1 MKKNSFTLL
10 LLLLLVSTSIY
21 SQIGFGTLEPE
32 PSSSVDITSKSKGFL
47 LPRMTEVQMNAIDS
61 PAEALMI
68 YCLDCPSKGFKY
80 FDGVNWTSLTADPA
94 PTVTVDTEQDG
105 FTGTF
110 VEGIELNDQTLSV
123 TVTNASFSS
132 AALSFDTSNI
142 SFTGGVTGITV
153 SAVSPTTATLA
164 QAGDLQKVTYTLEG
178 TPVGFG
184 TLTAE
189 LNIAGI
195 LTGSTTV
202 TVVSASDFV
211 LAQIGNEADDPD
223 STPSAVTTEQLAL
236 ITPALTNVVDDNEAA
251 YQAYIDN
258 NPTLFDSPATPAQVQ
273 AMVDLVNA
281 SQTVLVQIG
290 LEADDPDTVN
300 AVVTT
305 DQLGLILPSVTNIEA
320 NNETAYQA
328 YIDNNPSLFSSPAT
342 QAEVQAM
349 VDAVNASQEILAQ
362 IGLEADSPDSTP
374 SAVTTDELGQIIPT
388 VTGIVSNNQAAY
400 QAYIDSNPSLFDSPS
415 TQFDSPA
422 TQEQVQQM
430 VNQVNANQSLLA
442 NIGTDASNG
451 NNALTSA
458 VTAADLNALPTI
470 SGAVQANEARYLQF
484 IRENRP
490 GFSSPAT
497 TAEVQAMVDLANAV
511 APGAPTNVTATLGA
525 IEGTVF
531 DVNDLSPALWL
542 DAADASTITETG
554 GKVSQ
559 WDDKS
564 GNGHHATQVNASA
577 KFSTGTRTL
586 NGLNVLNG
594 DGNDLMS
601 GSIDYGT
608 SGEFSVF
615 MVAVI
620 DNINNVYDGI
630 FANSGS
636 NNWQFS
642 AGNTSQFNGSI
653 DELGKTSLNLTGGP
667 FPGPSIYNAEFD
679 NGVKTGWIDGTDR
692 GSISGGNN
700 ITGTQTYRLFSND
713 GGNNMPDGAI
723 AEYLIVNDVSVDTRQ
738 KIEGYLAHK
747 WGLTANLPQTHP
759 YKETAP
765 GKTGSA
771 DVTFTAPASDGGS
784 PITSYE
790 VTSSP
795 GGITGTLS
803 GASGG
808 TVNIKGLAIGTAYTF
823 TVTASNAVYTSE
835 SSVASSPAITPIT
848 ITDAPTIG
856 TATTLSDSEIS
867 VAFTPPSNGG
877 GSPITSYTVTSSPGG
892 YTATGSTSP
901 IVVSGLN
908 GGTGYTFTVTAT
920 NAAGTSDASGSSN
933 QATTDTR
940 ISDAPSIG
948 TATAGFE
955 QATIT
960 FTAPAHDG
968 GAAITSYVATS
979 SPGGIRGTVSGPGSG
994 EITVTGLTNGV
1005 DYTFTVTAVNE
1016 NGTSAPSSASNSVTP
1031 NVAVGDLLHGGV
1043 VYYVAPT
1050 PTDLDGD
1057 GKVDIGLIC
1066 AVEDQSAAIEWILGG
1081 ASQTTE
1087 NGNTLEAIGTGQ
1099 TNTTAMMN
1107 QAGYTGGAAKVAE
1120 DYSVTDNGVTYNDWF
1135 LPSLEELNEMYSQ
1148 KNSIEAAAGVTPF
1161 GANYWSSSEHNS
1173 SKAKSVDM
1181 SSGNDSNTNKNTQR
1195 NVRAIRTFSGR
1206 TGLSDPDSGFD

>member
-1 MKKNSFTLL
+1 MKKNILPIVFLFLFAFSA
-10 LLLLLVSTSIY
+10 S
-21 SQIGFGTLEPE
+21 SQVVIGTDTPA
-32 PSSSVDITSKSKGFL
+32 PSSIFHLESTDKGFL
-47 LPRMTEVQMNAIDS
+47 PPRMTEAQMNAIQS
-61 PAEALMI
+61 PVEGLII

-80 FDGVNWTSLTADPA
+80 FDGVSWTSLTADPA

-132 AALSFDTSNI
+132 AALSFDPSNI

-258 NPTLFDSPATPAQVQ
+258 NPTLFDSPATAVQVQ

-320 NNETAYQA
+320 NNETAYQD

-349 VDAVNASQEILAQ
+349 VDTVNASQEILAQ

-400 QAYIDSNPSLFDSPS
+400 QAYIDSNPSL
-415 TQFDSPA
+415 FDSPA

-484 IRENRP
+484 ISENRP

-525 IEGTVF
+525 IEGTAF

-564 GNGHHATQVNASA
+564 GNNNHLSQSNSSYQPQYNPTQLNGQGGVDFHQNKKLFSSDTPTIKYVITVIEAQSATWTGFHSMLDGRSGRIGGLRQSGQTGFHNEPLAKWEDGVINTDNIFNSIDNPHIIGYTPTSNAS
-577 KFSTGTRTL
+577 
-586 NGLNVLNG
+586 
-594 DGNDLMS
+594 
-601 GSIDYGT
+601 
-608 SGEFSVF
+608 
-615 MVAVI
+615 
-620 DNINNVYDGI
+620 
-630 FANSGS
+630 
-636 NNWQFS
+636 
-642 AGNTSQFNGSI
+642 
-653 DELGKTSLNLTGGP
+653 P
-667 FPGPSIYNAEFD
+667 
-679 NGVKTGWIDGTDR
+679 
-692 GSISGGNN
+692 ISGGLTVGSYDSTN
-700 ITGTQTYRLFSND
+700 S
-713 GGNNMPDGAI
+713 GGNATQYEII
-723 AEYLIVNDVSVDTRQ
+723 ALSSEPSQEDRQ
-738 KIEGYLAHK
+738 KLEGYLAHK
-747 WGLTANLPQTHP
+747 WGLTANLPQGHP
-759 YKETAP
+759 YKETVP
-765 GKTGSA
+765 GKTGQA

-848 ITDAPTIG
+848 TPDAPTIG

-940 ISDAPSIG
+940 ISDAPIIG

-1016 NGTSAPSSASNSVTP
+1016 NGTSAPSSASNPVIP
-1031 NVAVGDLLHGGV
+1031 NVAVGDLLQGGV

-1081 ASQTTE
+1081 LTQSTA
-1087 NGNTLEAIGTGQ
+1087 NGNTLEDIGTGQ

-1107 QAGYTGGAAKVAE
+1107 QAGYTGGAAQVAD

-1161 GANYWSSSEHNS
+1161 GANYWSSSEHDSNI
-1173 SKAKSVDM
+1173 AKSVNM
-1181 SSGNDSNTNKNTQR
+1181 SSGDDIDTNKNAQL
-1195 NVRAIRTFSGR
+1195 NVRAIRTFSGG
-1206 TGLSDPDSGFD
+1206 TGLSDPDTGFD

>member
-1 MKKNSFTLL
+1 MKKNILPIVFLFLFAFSA
-10 LLLLLVSTSIY
+10 S
-21 SQIGFGTLEPE
+21 SQVVIGTDTPA
-32 PSSSVDITSKSKGFL
+32 PSSIFHLESTDKGFL
-47 LPRMTEVQMNAIDS
+47 PPRMTEAQMNAIQN
-61 PAEALMI
+61 PVEALII

-80 FDGVNWTSLTADPA
+80 FDGVGWTSLTADPA

-110 VEGIELNDQTLSV
+110 VEGIEINDQTLSI

-132 AALSFDTSNI
+132 AALSFDPSNI
-142 SFTGGVTGITV
+142 TFTGGVSGITV
-153 SAVSPTTATLA
+153 SAVSPTTTTLA

-202 TVVSASDFV
+202 TVISASDFV

-258 NPTLFDSPATPAQVQ
+258 NPNLFDSPATAAQVQ

-281 SQTVLVQIG
+281 SQTVLAQIG
-290 LEADDPDTVN
+290 DEADDPDTVN

-320 NNETAYQA
+320 NNETAYQD

-374 SAVTTDELGQIIPT
+374 SVVTTDELGQIIPT

-400 QAYIDSNPSLFDSPS
+400 QAYIDSNPSLFDSP
-415 TQFDSPA
+415 A

-451 NNALTSA
+451 NNVLTGS
-458 VTAADLNALPTI
+458 VTAADLNALPNV

-511 APGAPTNVTATLGA
+511 APGAPTNVTATLGP
-525 IEGTVF
+525 IEGTAF

-542 DAADASTITETG
+542 DAADASTITESG

-564 GNGHHATQVNASA
+564 GNDNHLSQSNSGYQPQYNPTQLNGQGGVDFHQNKKLFSSDTPTIKYVITVIEAQSATWTGYHSMLDGRGGRIGGLRQINQTGFHNQPLAKWEDGVINTDNIFNSIDNPHIIGYTPTSNASPIRTGLTVGSYD
-577 KFSTGTRTL
+577 ST
-586 NGLNVLNG
+586 N
-594 DGNDLMS
+594 
-601 GSIDYGT
+601 
-608 SGEFSVF
+608 
-615 MVAVI
+615 
-620 DNINNVYDGI
+620 
-630 FANSGS
+630 
-636 NNWQFS
+636 
-642 AGNTSQFNGSI
+642 
-653 DELGKTSLNLTGGP
+653 
-667 FPGPSIYNAEFD
+667 
-679 NGVKTGWIDGTDR
+679 
-692 GSISGGNN
+692 SGGNA
-700 ITGTQTYRLFSND
+700 TQYEI
-713 GGNNMPDGAI
+713 I
-723 AEYLIVNDVSVDTRQ
+723 ALSSEPSQEERQ
-738 KIEGYLAHK
+738 KLEGYLAHK
-747 WGLTANLPQTHP
+747 WGLAANLPQDHP
-759 YKETAP
+759 YKATAP

-808 TVNIKGLAIGTAYTF
+808 TVNIKGLAIGTPYTF

-848 ITDAPTIG
+848 TPGAPTIG
-856 TATTLSDSEIS
+856 TATTLSDSAIS
-867 VAFTPPSNGG
+867 VAFTPPSDGG

-892 YTATGSTSP
+892 YTATGPASP

-940 ISDAPSIG
+940 ISDAPIIG

-968 GAAITSYVATS
+968 GAAITTYVATS

-1005 DYTFTVTAVNE
+1005 DYTFTVTAINE

-1031 NVAVGDLLHGGV
+1031 NVQVGDLLQGGV

-1066 AVEDQSAAIEWILGG
+1066 AVEDQSAAIDWILGG
-1081 ASQTTE
+1081 DTQSTA
-1087 NGNTLEAIGTGQ
+1087 NGNTSTAIGTGQ
-1099 TNTTAMMN
+1099 TNTNAMMN
-1107 QAGYTGGAAKVAE
+1107 QAGYTGGAAQVAE

-1161 GANYWSSSEHNS
+1161 GTDYWSSSEQNS

-1181 SSGNDSNTNKNTQR
+1181 SSGNDRNTNKSSQYR
-1195 NVRAIRTFSGR
+1195 VRAIRTFSGG
-1206 TGLSDPDSGFD
+1206 TGLSDPGTGFD

>member
-1 MKKNSFTLL
+1 MKNNILPIVFLFLFAFSA
-10 LLLLLVSTSIY
+10 S
-21 SQIGFGTLEPE
+21 SQVVIGTDTPA
-32 PSSSVDITSKSKGFL
+32 PSSIFHLESTDKGFL
-47 LPRMTEVQMNAIDS
+47 PPRMTEAQMNAIQS
-61 PAEALMI
+61 PVEGLII

-80 FDGVNWTSLTADPA
+80 FDGVSWTSLTADPA

-258 NPTLFDSPATPAQVQ
+258 NPTLFDSPATAVQVQ

-305 DQLGLILPSVTNIEA
+305 AQLGLILPSVTNIEA
-320 NNETAYQA
+320 NNETAYQD

-349 VDAVNASQEILAQ
+349 VDTVNASQEILAQ

-400 QAYIDSNPSLFDSPS
+400 QAYIDSNPSLFDSP
-415 TQFDSPA
+415 A

-470 SGAVQANEARYLQF
+470 SGAVQANETRYLQF
-484 IRENRP
+484 ISENRP

-497 TAEVQAMVDLANAV
+497 TAEVQAMIDLANAV

-564 GNGHHATQVNASA
+564 GNNNHLSQSNSSYQPQYNPTQLNGQGGVDFHQNKKLFSSDTPTIKYVITVIEAQSATWTGFHSMLDGRSGRIGGLRQSGQTGFHNEPLAKWEDGVINTDNIFNSIDNPHIIGYTPTSNASPIRTGLTVGSYD
-577 KFSTGTRTL
+577 ST
-586 NGLNVLNG
+586 N
-594 DGNDLMS
+594 
-601 GSIDYGT
+601 
-608 SGEFSVF
+608 
-615 MVAVI
+615 
-620 DNINNVYDGI
+620 
-630 FANSGS
+630 
-636 NNWQFS
+636 
-642 AGNTSQFNGSI
+642 
-653 DELGKTSLNLTGGP
+653 
-667 FPGPSIYNAEFD
+667 
-679 NGVKTGWIDGTDR
+679 
-692 GSISGGNN
+692 SGGNA
-700 ITGTQTYRLFSND
+700 TQYEI
-713 GGNNMPDGAI
+713 I
-723 AEYLIVNDVSVDTRQ
+723 ALSSEPSQEDRQ
-738 KIEGYLAHK
+738 KLEGYLAHK
-747 WGLTANLPQTHP
+747 WGLTANLPQGHP
-759 YKETAP
+759 YKETVP
-765 GKTGSA
+765 GKTGQA

-848 ITDAPTIG
+848 TPDAPTIG
-856 TATTLSDSEIS
+856 TATTLSDSAIS

-940 ISDAPSIG
+940 ISDAPIIG

-1031 NVAVGDLLHGGV
+1031 NVQVGDLLHGGV

-1087 NGNTLEAIGTGQ
+1087 NGNTSTDIGTGQ

-1107 QAGYTGGAAKVAE
+1107 QAGYTGGAAQVAD

-1161 GANYWSSSEHNS
+1161 GANYWSSSEYDSNI
-1173 SKAKSVDM
+1173 AKSVNM
-1181 SSGNDSNTNKNTQR
+1181 SSGDDIDTNKNAQL
-1195 NVRAIRTFSGR
+1195 NVRAIRTFSGG
-1206 TGLSDPDSGFD
+1206 TGLSDPDTGFD

>member
-1 MKKNSFTLL
+1 MKKNILPIVFLFLFAFSA
-10 LLLLLVSTSIY
+10 S
-21 SQIGFGTLEPE
+21 SQVVIGTDTPA
-32 PSSSVDITSKSKGFL
+32 PSSIFHLESTDKGFL
-47 LPRMTEVQMNAIDS
+47 PPRMTEAQMNAIQS
-61 PAEALMI
+61 PVEGLII

-80 FDGVNWTSLTADPA
+80 FDGVSWTSLTADPA

-110 VEGIELNDQTLSV
+110 VEGIELNDQTFSV

-132 AALSFDTSNI
+132 AALSFDPSNI

-153 SAVSPTTATLA
+153 SSVSPTTATLA

-202 TVVSASDFV
+202 TVISASDFV

-236 ITPALTNVVDDNEAA
+236 ITPALTDVVDDNEAA

-290 LEADDPDTVN
+290 DEADDPDTVN

-320 NNETAYQA
+320 NNETAYQD

-400 QAYIDSNPSLFDSPS
+400 QAYIDSNPSLFDSP
-415 TQFDSPA
+415 A

-451 NNALTSA
+451 NNALTGS

-525 IEGTVF
+525 IEGTAF

-542 DAADASTITETG
+542 DAADASTITESG

-564 GNGHHATQVNASA
+564 GNNNHLSQSNSSYQPQYNPTQLNGQGGVDFHQNKKLFSSDTPTIKYVITVIEAQSATWTGYHSMLDGRSGRIGGLRQINATGFHNQPLAKWEDGVIKTDNNFNSIDNPHIIGYTPTSNASPIRGGLTVGSYD
-577 KFSTGTRTL
+577 ST
-586 NGLNVLNG
+586 N
-594 DGNDLMS
+594 
-601 GSIDYGT
+601 
-608 SGEFSVF
+608 
-615 MVAVI
+615 
-620 DNINNVYDGI
+620 
-630 FANSGS
+630 
-636 NNWQFS
+636 
-642 AGNTSQFNGSI
+642 
-653 DELGKTSLNLTGGP
+653 
-667 FPGPSIYNAEFD
+667 
-679 NGVKTGWIDGTDR
+679 
-692 GSISGGNN
+692 SGGNA
-700 ITGTQTYRLFSND
+700 TQYEI
-713 GGNNMPDGAI
+713 I
-723 AEYLIVNDVSVDTRQ
+723 ALSSEPSQEERQ
-738 KIEGYLAHK
+738 KLEGYLAHK
-747 WGLTANLPQTHP
+747 WGLTANLPQGHP

-765 GKTGSA
+765 GKTGQA

-784 PITSYE
+784 PIISYE

-808 TVNIKGLAIGTAYTF
+808 TVNIKGLAIGTPYTF

-848 ITDAPTIG
+848 TPGAPTIG
-856 TATTLSDSEIS
+856 TATTLSDSAIS
-867 VAFTPPSNGG
+867 VAFTPPSDGG
-877 GSPITSYTVTSSPGG
+877 GSPITSYTVTSSPGS
-892 YTATGSTSP
+892 YTGIGTESP

-933 QATTDTR
+933 QATTNTR

-968 GAAITSYVATS
+968 GAAITTYVATS

-1005 DYTFTVTAVNE
+1005 DYTFTVTAINE

-1031 NVAVGDLLHGGV
+1031 NVQVGDLLQGGV
-1043 VYYVAPT
+1043 VYYIAPT

-1066 AVEDQSAAIEWILGG
+1066 ALENQSEGIEWILGG
-1081 ASQTTE
+1081 DSQTTE
-1087 NGNTLEAIGTGQ
+1087 NGNTSTAIGTGQ

-1107 QAGYTGGAAKVAE
+1107 QAGYTGGAAQAAD
-1120 DYSVTDNGVTYNDWF
+1120 DYSVTDNGVTYTDWF
-1135 LPSLEELNEMYSQ
+1135 LPSLDELNEMYIQ
-1148 KNSIEAAAGVTPF
+1148 KALIEAAAGVTPF

-1181 SSGNDSNTNKNTQR
+1181 SSGNDSNTNKFTQR
-1195 NVRAIRTFSGR
+1195 NVRAIRTFSGG
-1206 TGLSDPDSGFD
+1206 TGLYNPGTGFD

>member
-1 MKKNSFTLL
+1 MKKNILPIVFLFLFAFSA
-10 LLLLLVSTSIY
+10 S
-21 SQIGFGTLEPE
+21 SQVGIGTDTPA
-32 PSSSVDITSKSKGFL
+32 PSSIFHLESTDKGFL
-47 LPRMTEVQMNAIDS
+47 PPRMTEAQMNAIQN
-61 PAEALMI
+61 PVEALII

-80 FDGVNWTSLTADPA
+80 FDGVAWTSLTADPA

-110 VEGIELNDQTLSV
+110 VEGIEINDQTLSV

-132 AALSFDTSNI
+132 AALSFDPSNI
-142 SFTGGVTGITV
+142 TFTGGITGITV
-153 SAVSPTTATLA
+153 SAVSPTSVILA
-164 QAGDLQKVTYTLEG
+164 QAGDLQKVTYTLTG

-184 TLTAE
+184 TLTAD

-195 LTGSTTV
+195 LTGTTTV
-202 TVVSASDFV
+202 TVISASDFV

-223 STPSAVTTEQLAL
+223 TVNAVVTTDQLKL
-236 ITPALTNVVDDNEAA
+236 ITPALTNVVDDNQTA
-251 YQAYIDN
+251 YQDYIDN
-258 NPTLFDSPATPAQVQ
+258 NPTLFDSPATPVQVQ

-320 NNETAYQA
+320 NNQTAYQD
-328 YIDNNPSLFSSPAT
+328 YIDNNPSLFTSPAT
-342 QAEVQAM
+342 QPEVQAM

-362 IGLEADSPDSTP
+362 IGDEADSPDNVP
-374 SAVTTDELGQIIPT
+374 SVVTTDELGQIIPT

-400 QAYIDSNPSLFDSPS
+400 QNYIDSNPSLFDSP
-415 TQFDSPA
+415 A
-422 TQEQVQQM
+422 TQVQVQNM
-430 VNQVNANQSLLA
+430 INQVNANQSLLA

-451 NNALTSA
+451 NNTLTSA

-470 SGAVQANEARYLQF
+470 SGAVQSNEARYLQF

-525 IEGTVF
+525 IEGTAF

-542 DAADASTITETG
+542 DAADSSTIEENG

-564 GNGHHATQVNASA
+564 GNNNHLSQSNSSYQPQYNPTQLNGQGGVDFHQNKKLFSSDTPTIKYVITVIEAQSATWSGYHAILDARTVSKRIGGLMYNNTASWYTDARPAKIWEDGNELTNYNLTSIDSPHVNAFVVADGRGTGNYTGLTVGSYDSTNSGGSATQYEIIALS
-577 KFSTGTRTL
+577 S
-586 NGLNVLNG
+586 
-594 DGNDLMS
+594 
-601 GSIDYGT
+601 
-608 SGEFSVF
+608 E
-615 MVAVI
+615 
-620 DNINNVYDGI
+620 
-630 FANSGS
+630 
-636 NNWQFS
+636 
-642 AGNTSQFNGSI
+642 
-653 DELGKTSLNLTGGP
+653 
-667 FPGPSIYNAEFD
+667 PSPE
-679 NGVKTGWIDGTDR
+679 
-692 GSISGGNN
+692 
-700 ITGTQTYRLFSND
+700 
-713 GGNNMPDGAI
+713 
-723 AEYLIVNDVSVDTRQ
+723 ERQ
-738 KIEGYLAHK
+738 KLEGYLAHK
-747 WGLTANLPQTHP
+747 WGLTANLPEDHP

-765 GKTGSA
+765 GKTGQA

-808 TVNIKGLAIGTAYTF
+808 TVNIKGLAIGTPYTF
-823 TVTASNAVYTSE
+823 TVTATNAVYTSD

-848 ITDAPTIG
+848 TPGAPVIG
-856 TATTLSDSEIS
+856 TATTQSDSAIS
-867 VAFTPPSNGG
+867 VAFTPPSDGG

-892 YTATGSTSP
+892 YTATGSASP
-901 IVVSGLN
+901 LVVSGLN

-940 ISDAPSIG
+940 ISDAPIIG
-948 TATAGFE
+948 TATAGYE

-960 FTAPAHDG
+960 FSAPAHDG
-968 GAAITSYVATS
+968 GAAITTYVATS

-1031 NVAVGDLLHGGV
+1031 NVAVGDLLQGGV
-1043 VYYVAPT
+1043 VYYIAPT

-1066 AVEDQSAAIEWILGG
+1066 AVEDQSDEKKWINNVL
-1081 ASQTTE
+1081 QTTA

-1099 TNTTAMMN
+1099 SNTNAMMN
-1107 QAGYTGGAAKVAE
+1107 QAGYTGGAAQVAE
-1120 DYSVTDNGVTYNDWF
+1120 DYSVTANGVTYNDWF

-1161 GANYWSSSEHNS
+1161 GTDYWSSSEYNS
-1173 SKAKSVDM
+1173 NKAKSVNM
-1181 SSGNDSNTNKNTQR
+1181 SSGNDSNTNKSSR
-1195 NVRAIRTFSGR
+1195 YRVRAIRTFSGG
-1206 TGLSDPDSGFD
+1206 TGLSNPGSGFN

>member
-1 MKKNSFTLL
+1 MKKNILPIVFLFLFAFSA
-10 LLLLLVSTSIY
+10 S
-21 SQIGFGTLEPE
+21 SQVVIGTDTPA
-32 PSSSVDITSKSKGFL
+32 PSSIFHLESTDKGFL
-47 LPRMTEVQMNAIDS
+47 PPRMTEAQMNAIQS
-61 PAEALMI
+61 PVEGLII

-80 FDGVNWTSLTADPA
+80 FDGVSWTSLTADPA

-258 NPTLFDSPATPAQVQ
+258 NPTLFDSPATAVQVQ

-320 NNETAYQA
+320 NNETAYQD

-400 QAYIDSNPSLFDSPS
+400 QAYIDSNPSLFDSP
-415 TQFDSPA
+415 A

-484 IRENRP
+484 ISENRP

-564 GNGHHATQVNASA
+564 GNNNHLSQSNSSYQPQYNPTQLNGQGGVDFHQNKKLFSSDTPTIKYVITVIEAQSATWTGFHSMLDGRSGRIGGLRQSGQTGFHNEPLAKWEDGVINTDNIFNSIDNPHIIGYTPTSNASPIRTGLTVGSYD
-577 KFSTGTRTL
+577 ST
-586 NGLNVLNG
+586 N
-594 DGNDLMS
+594 
-601 GSIDYGT
+601 
-608 SGEFSVF
+608 
-615 MVAVI
+615 
-620 DNINNVYDGI
+620 
-630 FANSGS
+630 
-636 NNWQFS
+636 
-642 AGNTSQFNGSI
+642 
-653 DELGKTSLNLTGGP
+653 
-667 FPGPSIYNAEFD
+667 
-679 NGVKTGWIDGTDR
+679 
-692 GSISGGNN
+692 SGGNA
-700 ITGTQTYRLFSND
+700 TQYEI
-713 GGNNMPDGAI
+713 I
-723 AEYLIVNDVSVDTRQ
+723 ALSSEPSQEDRQ
-738 KIEGYLAHK
+738 KLEGYLAHK
-747 WGLTANLPQTHP
+747 WGLTANLPQGHP
-759 YKETAP
+759 YKETVP
-765 GKTGSA
+765 GKTGQA

-848 ITDAPTIG
+848 TPDAPTIG
-856 TATTLSDSEIS
+856 TATTLSDSAIS

-940 ISDAPSIG
+940 ISDAPIIG

-1016 NGTSAPSSASNSVTP
+1016 NGTSAPSSASNPVIP
-1031 NVAVGDLLHGGV
+1031 NVAVGDLLQGGV

-1087 NGNTLEAIGTGQ
+1087 NGNTSTDIGTGQ

-1107 QAGYTGGAAKVAE
+1107 QAGYTGGAAQVAD

-1161 GANYWSSSEHNS
+1161 GANYWSSSEYDSNI
-1173 SKAKSVDM
+1173 AKSVNM
-1181 SSGNDSNTNKNTQR
+1181 SSGDDIDTNKNAQL
-1195 NVRAIRTFSGR
+1195 NVRAIRTFSGG
-1206 TGLSDPDSGFD
+1206 TGLSDPDTGFD

>member
-1 MKKNSFTLL
+1 MKKNILPIVFLFLFAFSA
-10 LLLLLVSTSIY
+10 S
-21 SQIGFGTLEPE
+21 SQVVIGTDTPA
-32 PSSSVDITSKSKGFL
+32 PSSIFHLESTDKGFL
-47 LPRMTEVQMNAIDS
+47 PPRMTEAQMNAIQS
-61 PAEALMI
+61 PVEALII

-80 FDGVNWTSLTADPA
+80 FDGVSWTSLTSDPA

-110 VEGIELNDQTLSV
+110 VEGIELNDQNLSV

-132 AALSFDTSNI
+132 AALSFDPSNI

-153 SAVSPTTATLA
+153 SAVSPTDVTLA
-164 QAGDLQKVTYTLEG
+164 QAGDLQKVSYTLEG

-202 TVVSASDFV
+202 TVISASDFV

-258 NPTLFDSPATPAQVQ
+258 NPTLFDSPATAAQVQ

-320 NNETAYQA
+320 NNETAYQD
-328 YIDNNPSLFSSPAT
+328 YIDNNLSLFDSPAT
-342 QAEVQAM
+342 QSQVQAM

-400 QAYIDSNPSLFDSPS
+400 QAYIDSNPSLFDSP
-415 TQFDSPA
+415 A

-451 NNALTSA
+451 NNALTGS
-458 VTAADLNALPTI
+458 VTAADLNALPNV

-511 APGAPTNVTATLGA
+511 APGAPTNVTATLGP
-525 IEGTVF
+525 IEGTSF
-531 DVNDLSPALWL
+531 NVNDLSPALWL
-542 DAADASTITETG
+542 DAADASTITESG

-564 GNGHHATQVNASA
+564 GNNNHISQSNSSYQPQYNPTQLNGQGGVDFYLNKKLFSSDTPTIKYVITVIEARNPVWNGFHAILDARTGSTRIGGLMNNNAASWYTDAKPEKIWEDGNELTNYNLTSIDSPHVNAFVVKDGRGTGNYTGLTVGSYDNGNSGGSATQYEIIALS
-577 KFSTGTRTL
+577 S
-586 NGLNVLNG
+586 
-594 DGNDLMS
+594 
-601 GSIDYGT
+601 
-608 SGEFSVF
+608 EP
-615 MVAVI
+615 
-620 DNINNVYDGI
+620 
-630 FANSGS
+630 
-636 NNWQFS
+636 
-642 AGNTSQFNGSI
+642 SQE
-653 DELGKTSLNLTGGP
+653 D
-667 FPGPSIYNAEFD
+667 
-679 NGVKTGWIDGTDR
+679 
-692 GSISGGNN
+692 
-700 ITGTQTYRLFSND
+700 
-713 GGNNMPDGAI
+713 
-723 AEYLIVNDVSVDTRQ
+723 RQ
-738 KIEGYLAHK
+738 KLEGYLAHK
-747 WGLTANLPQTHP
+747 WGLTANLPQDHP

-765 GKTGSA
+765 GKTGQA
-771 DVTFTAPASDGGS
+771 NVTFTAPASDGGS

-808 TVNIKGLAIGTAYTF
+808 TVNIKGLAIGTPYTF

-835 SSVASSPAITPIT
+835 SSVASSPVTPIT
-848 ITDAPTIG
+848 TPGAPVIG
-856 TATTLSDSEIS
+856 TATTLSDSAIS
-867 VAFTPPSNGG
+867 VAFTPPSDGG

-892 YTATGSTSP
+892 YTATGSASP
-901 IVVSGLN
+901 LVVSGLN

-940 ISDAPSIG
+940 ISDAPIIG

-955 QATIT
+955 QAIIT

-968 GAAITSYVATS
+968 GAEITSYVATS

-1005 DYTFTVTAVNE
+1005 DYTFTVTAVNA

-1031 NVAVGDLLHGGV
+1031 NVQVGDLLQGGV

-1066 AVEDQSAAIEWILGG
+1066 AVEDQSAAKRWILGG
-1081 ASQTTE
+1081 DTQTTA
-1087 NGNTLEAIGTGQ
+1087 NGNTSTAIGTGQ

-1107 QAGYTGGAAKVAE
+1107 QAGYTGGAAQVAE

-1161 GANYWSSSEHNS
+1161 GTDYWSSSEYNS
-1173 SKAKSVDM
+1173 NKAKSVDM
-1181 SSGNDSNTNKNTQR
+1181 SSGNDSNSNKSSQYS
-1195 NVRAIRTFSGR
+1195 VRAIRTFSGG
-1206 TGLSDPDSGFD
+1206 TGLSDPDTGFD

>member
-1 MKKNSFTLL
+1 MKKNILPIVFLFLFAFSA
-10 LLLLLVSTSIY
+10 S
-21 SQIGFGTLEPE
+21 SQVGIGTDTPA
-32 PSSSVDITSKSKGFL
+32 SSSIFHLESTDKGFL
-47 LPRMTEVQMNAIDS
+47 PPRMTEAQMNAIQN
-61 PAEALMI
+61 PVEALII

-80 FDGVNWTSLTADPA
+80 FDGVAWTSLTADPA

-110 VEGIELNDQTLSV
+110 VEGIEINDQTLSI

-142 SFTGGVTGITV
+142 TFTGGVTGITV
-153 SAVSPTTATLA
+153 SAVSPTSVILA

-202 TVVSASDFV
+202 TVISASDFV
-211 LAQIGNEADDPD
+211 LAQIGNEADDQD

-258 NPTLFDSPATPAQVQ
+258 NPTLFDSPATPVQVQ

-320 NNETAYQA
+320 NNETAYQD

-362 IGLEADSPDSTP
+362 IGDEADSPDNVP

-400 QAYIDSNPSLFDSPS
+400 QNYIDSNPSLFDSP
-415 TQFDSPA
+415 A
-422 TQEQVQQM
+422 TQVQVQNM
-430 VNQVNANQSLLA
+430 INQVNANQSLLA

-451 NNALTSA
+451 NHLLTES
-458 VTAADLNALPTI
+458 VTAADLNALPNV
-470 SGAVQANEARYLQF
+470 SGAVQANIERYKDF
-484 IRENRP
+484 ISENRP

-525 IEGTVF
+525 IEGTAF

-542 DAADASTITETG
+542 DAADSSTIEDNG

-564 GNGHHATQVNASA
+564 GNNNHLSQSNSSYQPQYNPTQLNGQGGVDFHQSKKLFSSDTPTIKYVITVIEAQSATWTGYHAMLDGRGGRIGGLRQVNATGFHNQPLA
-577 KFSTGTRTL
+577 KWEDGVINTDNIFNSIDNPHIIGYTPTSLASPIRTGLTVG
-586 NGLNVLNG
+586 NYDSG
-594 DGNDLMS
+594 DG
-601 GSIDYGT
+601 
-608 SGEFSVF
+608 
-615 MVAVI
+615 
-620 DNINNVYDGI
+620 
-630 FANSGS
+630 
-636 NNWQFS
+636 
-642 AGNTSQFNGSI
+642 
-653 DELGKTSLNLTGGP
+653 
-667 FPGPSIYNAEFD
+667 
-679 NGVKTGWIDGTDR
+679 
-692 GSISGGNN
+692 GGNA
-700 ITGTQTYRLFSND
+700 TQYEI
-713 GGNNMPDGAI
+713 I
-723 AEYLIVNDVSVDTRQ
+723 ALSSEPSPEEREKL
-738 KIEGYLAHK
+738 EGYLAHK
-747 WGLTANLPQTHP
+747 WGLTANLPEDHP
-759 YKETAP
+759 YKATAP

-771 DVTFTAPASDGGS
+771 VVSFTAPASDGGS

-808 TVNIKGLAIGTAYTF
+808 DVNIKGLAIGTPYTF
-823 TVTASNAVYTSE
+823 TVTATNAVYTSE

-848 ITDAPTIG
+848 TPGAPVIG
-856 TATTLSDSEIS
+856 TATTLSDSAIS
-867 VAFTPPSNGG
+867 VAFTPPSDGG

-892 YTATGSTSP
+892 YTATGTESP

-933 QATTDTR
+933 QATTYTR
-940 ISDAPSIG
+940 ISDAPIIG

-994 EITVTGLTNGV
+994 EITVTGLTNGE
-1005 DYTFTVTAVNE
+1005 DYTFTVTAINE

-1031 NVAVGDLLHGGV
+1031 NVAVGDLLQGGV
-1043 VYYVAPT
+1043 VYYIAPT

-1066 AVEDQSAAIEWILGG
+1066 SLESQSEGIEWILGG
-1081 ASQTTE
+1081 DTQTTE
-1087 NGNTLEAIGTGQ
+1087 NGNTLTAIGTGQ
-1099 TNTTAMMN
+1099 TNTNAMMN
-1107 QAGYTGGAAKVAE
+1107 QAGYTGGAAQAA
-1120 DYSVTDNGVTYNDWF
+1120 DNYSVTDNGVTYNDWF
-1135 LPSLEELNEMYSQ
+1135 LPSKDELNEMFIQ
-1148 KNSIEAAAGVTPF
+1148 KALIEAAAGSAF
-1161 GANYWSSSEHNS
+1161 GGNYWSSSESNDIRAYIHNLING
-1173 SKAKSVDM
+1173 A
-1181 SSGNDSNTNKNTQR
+1181 DSNAKKHNEVPR
-1195 NVRAIRTFSGR
+1195 VRAIRTFSGS
-1206 TGLSDPDSGFD
+1206 TGLSNPGSGFN

>member
-1 MKKNSFTLL
+1 MKKNILPIVFLFLFAFSA
-10 LLLLLVSTSIY
+10 S
-21 SQIGFGTLEPE
+21 SQVVIGTDTPA
-32 PSSSVDITSKSKGFL
+32 PSSIFHLESTDKGFL
-47 LPRMTEVQMNAIDS
+47 PPRMTEAQMNAIQN
-61 PAEALMI
+61 PVEALII

-80 FDGVNWTSLTADPA
+80 FDGVAWTSLTADPA

-110 VEGIELNDQTLSV
+110 VEGIEINDQTLSV

-132 AALSFDTSNI
+132 AALSFDPSNI
-142 SFTGGVTGITV
+142 TFTGGVTGITV
-153 SAVSPTTATLA
+153 SAVSPTDVTLA

-202 TVVSASDFV
+202 TVISASDFV

-320 NNETAYQA
+320 NNETAYQD
-328 YIDNNPSLFSSPAT
+328 YIDNNPSLFDSPAT

-374 SAVTTDELGQIIPT
+374 SVVTTDELGQIIPT

-400 QAYIDSNPSLFDSPS
+400 QAYIDSNPSL
-415 TQFDSPA
+415 FDSPA

-451 NNALTSA
+451 NNALTGS
-458 VTAADLNALPTI
+458 VTAADLNALPNV

-525 IEGTVF
+525 IEGTAF

-564 GNGHHATQVNASA
+564 GNNNHISQSNSSYQPQYNPTQLNGQGGVDFYLNKKLFSSDTPTIKYVITVIEARNPVWNGFHAILDARTVSTRIGGLMSNNTANWYTDARPAKIWEDGNELTNYNLTSIDSPHVNAFVVADGRGTGNYTGLTVGSYDNGNSGGSATQYEIIALS
-577 KFSTGTRTL
+577 S
-586 NGLNVLNG
+586 
-594 DGNDLMS
+594 
-601 GSIDYGT
+601 
-608 SGEFSVF
+608 EP
-615 MVAVI
+615 
-620 DNINNVYDGI
+620 
-630 FANSGS
+630 
-636 NNWQFS
+636 
-642 AGNTSQFNGSI
+642 SQ
-653 DELGKTSLNLTGGP
+653 E
-667 FPGPSIYNAEFD
+667 E
-679 NGVKTGWIDGTDR
+679 
-692 GSISGGNN
+692 
-700 ITGTQTYRLFSND
+700 
-713 GGNNMPDGAI
+713 
-723 AEYLIVNDVSVDTRQ
+723 RQ
-738 KIEGYLAHK
+738 KLEGYLAHK
-747 WGLTANLPQTHP
+747 WGLTANLPQDHP
-759 YKETAP
+759 YKATAP
-765 GKTGSA
+765 GKTGQA

-808 TVNIKGLAIGTAYTF
+808 TVNIKGLAIGTPYTF

-835 SSVASSPAITPIT
+835 SSVASSPVTPIT
-848 ITDAPTIG
+848 TPGAPVIG
-856 TATTLSDSEIS
+856 TATTLSDSAIS
-867 VAFTPPSNGG
+867 VAFTPPSDGG

-892 YTATGSTSP
+892 YTGIGTESP

-940 ISDAPSIG
+940 ISDAPIIG

-1031 NVAVGDLLHGGV
+1031 NVQVGDLLQGGV

-1066 AVEDQSAAIEWILGG
+1066 AVEDQSDGKKWILGG
-1081 ASQTTE
+1081 LTQSTA

-1099 TNTTAMMN
+1099 SNTTAMMN
-1107 QAGYTGGAAKVAE
+1107 QPGYTGGAAQAAE

-1161 GANYWSSSEHNS
+1161 GTDYWSSSEHNS
-1173 SKAKSVDM
+1173 SRAKSVDM
-1181 SSGNDSNTNKNTQR
+1181 SSGNDSNTNKSSQYR
-1195 NVRAIRTFSGR
+1195 VRAIRTFSGG
-1206 TGLSDPDSGFD
+1206 TGLSDPDTGFD

>member
-1 MKKNSFTLL
+1 MKKNIL
-10 LLLLLVSTSIY
+10 SIVFLFLCAFSAS
-21 SQIGFGTLEPE
+21 SQVGIGTDTPAQ
-32 PSSSVDITSKSKGFL
+32 SSALDITSTEKGFL
-47 LPRMTEVQMNAIDS
+47 IPRMTEVEMNAIDS
-61 PAEALMI
+61 PAQALMI

-94 PTVTVDTEQDG
+94 PTVTVDTELDG
-105 FTGTF
+105 FTGAI
-110 VEGIELNDQTLSV
+110 VEGIALDDQTLSI
-123 TVTNASFSS
+123 TVTNASFSA
-132 AALSFDTSNI
+132 AALSFDPSNI
-142 SFTGGVTGITV
+142 TFTGGISGIEV
-153 SAVSPTTATLA
+153 SAVSPTTVDLP
-164 QAGDLQKVTYTLEG
+164 QAGDLQKVTYTLTG

-202 TVVSASDFV
+202 TVISASDFV

-251 YQAYIDN
+251 YQDYIDN
-258 NPTLFDSPATPAQVQ
+258 NPTLFDSPATPVQVQ

-281 SQTVLVQIG
+281 SQTVLVKIG

-300 AVVTT
+300 AEVTT
-305 DQLGLILPSVTNIEA
+305 EQLALITPALTNVVDD
-320 NNETAYQA
+320 NETAYQD
-328 YIDNNPSLFSSPAT
+328 YIDNNPTLFDSPAT
-342 QAEVQAM
+342 PAEVQAM
-349 VDAVNASQEILAQ
+349 VDAVNASQEILAK

-374 SAVTTDELGQIIPT
+374 SEVTTDELGQIIPT
-388 VTGIVSNNQAAY
+388 VTGIVSNNQTAY
-400 QAYIDSNPSLFDSPS
+400 QAYIDSNPSL
-415 TQFDSPA
+415 FDSPA

-451 NNALTSA
+451 NNALTGS

-470 SGAVQANEARYLQF
+470 SGAVQDKIGRYKDF
-484 IRENRP
+484 ISENRP

-497 TAEVQAMVDLANAV
+497 TAEVQAMIDLANAV
-511 APGAPTNVTATLGA
+511 PPGAPTNVTATLGA
-525 IEGTVF
+525 IEGTAF
-531 DVNDLSPALWL
+531 DVNDLSPVLWL
-542 DAADASTITETG
+542 DAADASTIEGDG

-564 GNGHHATQVNASA
+564 GNNNHLSQSNSSHQPQYNPTQ
-577 KFSTGTRTL
+577 L
-586 NGLNVLNG
+586 NGQGGVDFYLN
-594 DGNDLMS
+594 
-601 GSIDYGT
+601 
-608 SGEFSVF
+608 
-615 MVAVI
+615 
-620 DNINNVYDGI
+620 
-630 FANSGS
+630 
-636 NNWQFS
+636 
-642 AGNTSQFNGSI
+642 
-653 DELGKTSLNLTGGP
+653 K
-667 FPGPSIYNAEFD
+667 
-679 NGVKTGWIDGTDR
+679 
-692 GSISGGNN
+692 
-700 ITGTQTYRLFSND
+700 RLFSSDTPTIKYVITVIEARNPVWNGFHAILD
-713 GGNNMPDGAI
+713 ARNYNGRMGGMMGNNSASWYTDKAPSKIWEDGNELTNYNLTSIDSPHVNAFVVTDGRGTGNYGGLTVGNFDNATSGGSATQYEII
-723 AEYLIVNDVSVDTRQ
+723 ALSSEPSPEDRQ
-738 KIEGYLAHK
+738 KLEGYLAHK

-759 YKETAP
+759 YKATTP

-771 DVTFTAPASDGGS
+771 DVSFTAPASDGGS

-823 TVTASNAVYTSE
+823 TVTASNAVYTSA
-835 SSVASSPAITPIT
+835 SSVASFPAITPIT

-940 ISDAPSIG
+940 ISDAPIIG

-960 FTAPAHDG
+960 FSAPQHDG
-968 GAAITSYVATS
+968 GAAITTYMATS

-994 EITVTGLTNGV
+994 EITVTGLTNGE
-1005 DYTFTVTAVNE
+1005 DYTFTVTAINE
-1016 NGTSAPSSASNSVTP
+1016 NGTSAPSSASNEVTP
-1031 NVAVGDLLHGGV
+1031 NVQVGDLLQGGV

-1066 AVEDQSAAIEWILGG
+1066 AVEDQSTAIEWILGG
-1081 ASQTTE
+1081 ASQTNA
-1087 NGNTLEAIGTGQ
+1087 NGNTLEAIGKGQ

-1107 QAGYTGGAAKVAE
+1107 QAGYTGGAAQVAE

-1161 GANYWSSSEHNS
+1161 GTHYWSSSEHNS

-1181 SSGNDSNTNKNTQR
+1181 SSGSDSNTNKNTPYR
-1195 NVRAIRTFSGR
+1195 VRAIRTFSGG
-1206 TGLSDPDSGFD
+1206 TGLSNPGTGFD

>member
-1 MKKNSFTLL
+1 MKKNILPIVFLFLFAFSA
-10 LLLLLVSTSIY
+10 S
-21 SQIGFGTLEPE
+21 SQVVIGTDTPA
-32 PSSSVDITSKSKGFL
+32 PSSIFHLESTDKGFL
-47 LPRMTEVQMNAIDS
+47 PPRMTEAQMNAIQN
-61 PAEALMI
+61 PVEALII

-132 AALSFDTSNI
+132 AALSFDPSNI

-258 NPTLFDSPATPAQVQ
+258 NPTLFDSPATAVQVQ

-305 DQLGLILPSVTNIEA
+305 AQLGLILPSVTNIEA
-320 NNETAYQA
+320 NNETAYQD

-349 VDAVNASQEILAQ
+349 VDTVNASQEILAQ

-400 QAYIDSNPSLFDSPS
+400 QAYIDSNPSL
-415 TQFDSPA
+415 FDSPA

-525 IEGTVF
+525 IEGTAF

-542 DAADASTITETG
+542 DAADASTITESG

-564 GNGHHATQVNASA
+564 GNNNHISQSNSGYQPQYNPTQ
-577 KFSTGTRTL
+577 L
-586 NGLNVLNG
+586 NGQGGVDFYLN
-594 DGNDLMS
+594 
-601 GSIDYGT
+601 
-608 SGEFSVF
+608 
-615 MVAVI
+615 
-620 DNINNVYDGI
+620 
-630 FANSGS
+630 
-636 NNWQFS
+636 
-642 AGNTSQFNGSI
+642 
-653 DELGKTSLNLTGGP
+653 K
-667 FPGPSIYNAEFD
+667 
-679 NGVKTGWIDGTDR
+679 
-692 GSISGGNN
+692 
-700 ITGTQTYRLFSND
+700 RLFSSDTPTIKYVITVIEARNPVWNGFHAILDARNAGGRMGGLMTNNTANWYTDATPAKIWED
-713 GGNNMPDGAI
+713 GNELTNYNLTSIDSPHVNAFVVADGRGTGNYGGITVGNYDNTNSGGSATQYEII
-723 AEYLIVNDVSVDTRQ
+723 ALSSEPSQEDRQ
-738 KIEGYLAHK
+738 KLEGYLAHK
-747 WGLTANLPQTHP
+747 WGLTANLPQGHP
-759 YKETAP
+759 YKETVP
-765 GKTGSA
+765 GKTGQA

-848 ITDAPTIG
+848 TPDAPTIG

-1016 NGTSAPSSASNSVTP
+1016 NGTSAPSSASNPVIP
-1031 NVAVGDLLHGGV
+1031 NVAVGDLLQGGV

-1066 AVEDQSAAIEWILGG
+1066 AVEDQSAAIDWILGG
-1081 ASQTTE
+1081 LTQSTA

-1107 QAGYTGGAAKVAE
+1107 QAGYTGGAAQVAD

-1161 GANYWSSSEHNS
+1161 GANYWSSSEYDRNI
-1173 SKAKSVDM
+1173 AKSVNM
-1181 SSGNDSNTNKNTQR
+1181 SSGDDIDTNKNAQL
-1195 NVRAIRTFSGR
+1195 NVRAIRTFSGG
-1206 TGLSDPDSGFD
+1206 TGLSDPDTGFD

>member
-80 FDGVNWTSLTADPA
+80 FNGVNWTSLTADPA

-142 SFTGGVTGITV
+142 TFTGGITGITV
-153 SAVSPTTATLA
+153 SAVSPTTVTLA
-164 QAGDLQKVTYTLEG
+164 QAGDLQKVTYTLTG

-184 TLTAE
+184 TLTAD

-195 LTGSTTV
+195 LTGTTTV
-202 TVVSASDFV
+202 TVISASDFV

-223 STPSAVTTEQLAL
+223 TVNAVVTTDQLKL
-236 ITPALTNVVDDNEAA
+236 ITPELTNVVDDNQTA
-251 YQAYIDN
+251 YQDYIDN
-258 NPTLFDSPATPAQVQ
+258 NPTLFDSPATPVQVQ

-320 NNETAYQA
+320 NNQTAYQD
-328 YIDNNPSLFSSPAT
+328 YIDNNPSLFTSPAT
-342 QAEVQAM
+342 QPEVQAM
-349 VDAVNASQEILAQ
+349 VDAVNASQDILAQ
-362 IGLEADSPDSTP
+362 IGLEADSPDNVP

-388 VTGIVSNNQAAY
+388 VTGIVSNNQTAY
-400 QAYIDSNPSLFDSPS
+400 QNYIDSNPSLFDSP
-415 TQFDSPA
+415 A
-422 TQEQVQQM
+422 TQVQVQNM
-430 VNQVNANQSLLA
+430 INQVNANQSLLA

-470 SGAVQANEARYLQF
+470 SGAVQSNEARYLQF

-525 IEGTVF
+525 IEGAGF

-542 DAADASTITETG
+542 DASDSSTIEENG

-559 WDDKS
+559 WVDKS
-564 GNGHHATQVNASA
+564 GNNNHLSQSNSSYQPQYNPTQLNGQGGVDFYLNKKLFSSDTPTIKYVITVIEARNPVWNGYHAILDAGNGNYRIGGLMQHNTARWHGNQTPAKIWEDGNELTSPYPILTSIDSPHVNAFVVA
-577 KFSTGTRTL
+577 DNRGTG
-586 NGLNVLNG
+586 NYGGLTV
-594 DGNDLMS
+594 
-601 GSIDYGT
+601 GSY
-608 SGEFSVF
+608 
-615 MVAVI
+615 
-620 DNINNVYDGI
+620 
-630 FANSGS
+630 
-636 NNWQFS
+636 
-642 AGNTSQFNGSI
+642 
-653 DELGKTSLNLTGGP
+653 
-667 FPGPSIYNAEFD
+667 
-679 NGVKTGWIDGTDR
+679 
-692 GSISGGNN
+692 
-700 ITGTQTYRLFSND
+700 D
-713 GGNNMPDGAI
+713 GGNSGGSATQYEII
-723 AEYLIVNDVSVDTRQ
+723 ALSSEPSQEERQ
-738 KIEGYLAHK
+738 KLEGYLAHK
-747 WGLTANLPQTHP
+747 WGLTANLPEGHP
-759 YKETAP
+759 YKVTAP

-808 TVNIKGLAIGTAYTF
+808 TVNIKGLAIGTPYTF

-848 ITDAPTIG
+848 TPDAPIIG
-856 TATTLSDSEIS
+856 TATTLSDSAIS

-901 IVVSGLN
+901 LVVSGLN

-1031 NVAVGDLLHGGV
+1031 NVAVGDLLQGGV
-1043 VYYVAPT
+1043 VYYIAPT

-1066 AVEDQSAAIEWILGG
+1066 AVENQSDGIAWILGG

-1107 QAGYTGGAAKVAE
+1107 QAGYTGGAAQAAD
-1120 DYSVTDNGVTYNDWF
+1120 DYSVTDNGVTYTDWF
-1135 LPSLEELNEMYSQ
+1135 LPSKDELNEMYLQ
-1148 KNSIEAAAGVTPF
+1148 KALIEAAAGSAF
-1161 GANYWSSSEHNS
+1161 GGNYWSSSERNDDQTYIHNLING
-1173 SKAKSVDM
+1173 A
-1181 SSGNDSNTNKNTQR
+1181 DSRATKNNEVPR
-1195 NVRAIRTFSGR
+1195 VRAIRTFSGG
-1206 TGLSDPDSGFD
+1206 TGLSDPGSGFD

>member
-32 PSSSVDITSKSKGFL
+32 PSSIVDITSKSKGFL

-80 FDGVNWTSLTADPA
+80 FNGVNWTSLTADPA

-123 TVTNASFSS
+123 TVTNASFSA

-142 SFTGGVTGITV
+142 TFTGGITGITV
-153 SAVSPTTATLA
+153 SAVSPTTVTLA
-164 QAGDLQKVTYTLEG
+164 QAGDLQKVTYTLTG

-184 TLTAE
+184 TLTAD

-195 LTGSTTV
+195 LTGTTTV
-202 TVVSASDFV
+202 TVISASDFV

-223 STPSAVTTEQLAL
+223 TVNAVVTTDQLKL
-236 ITPALTNVVDDNEAA
+236 ITPELTNVVDDNQTA
-251 YQAYIDN
+251 YQDYIDN
-258 NPTLFDSPATPAQVQ
+258 NPTLFDSPATPVQVQ

-320 NNETAYQA
+320 NNQTAYQD
-328 YIDNNPSLFSSPAT
+328 YIDNNPSLFTSPAT
-342 QAEVQAM
+342 QPEVQAM
-349 VDAVNASQEILAQ
+349 VDAVNASQDILAQ
-362 IGLEADSPDSTP
+362 IGLEADSPDNVP

-388 VTGIVSNNQAAY
+388 VTGIVSNNQTAY
-400 QAYIDSNPSLFDSPS
+400 QNYIDSNPSLFDSP
-415 TQFDSPA
+415 A
-422 TQEQVQQM
+422 TQVQVQNM
-430 VNQVNANQSLLA
+430 INQVNANQSLLA

-470 SGAVQANEARYLQF
+470 SGAVQSNEARYLQF

-525 IEGTVF
+525 IEGTAF

-559 WDDKS
+559 WNDKS
-564 GNGHHATQVNASA
+564 GNNNHLSQSNSSYQPQYNPTQ
-577 KFSTGTRTL
+577 L
-586 NGLNVLNG
+586 NGQGGVDFHQNKKLFSSDTPTIKYVITVIEAQSATWTGYHSML
-594 DGNDLMS
+594 DGRGARIGGLRQNNATGFHNQPLAKWED
-601 GSIDYGT
+601 GVIKTDNNFNSIDNPHIIGYTPTLSASPIRTGLT
-608 SGEFSVF
+608 VGS
-615 MVAVI
+615 
-620 DNINNVYDGI
+620 YDST
-630 FANSGS
+630 N
-636 NNWQFS
+636 
-642 AGNTSQFNGSI
+642 
-653 DELGKTSLNLTGGP
+653 
-667 FPGPSIYNAEFD
+667 
-679 NGVKTGWIDGTDR
+679 
-692 GSISGGNN
+692 SGGNA
-700 ITGTQTYRLFSND
+700 TQYEI
-713 GGNNMPDGAI
+713 I
-723 AEYLIVNDVSVDTRQ
+723 ALSSEPSPEERQ
-738 KIEGYLAHK
+738 KLEGYLAHK
-747 WGLTANLPQTHP
+747 WGLTANLPEGHP
-759 YKETAP
+759 YKATAP

-808 TVNIKGLAIGTAYTF
+808 TVNIKGLAIGTPYTF

-848 ITDAPTIG
+848 TPDAPTIG

-1031 NVAVGDLLHGGV
+1031 NVAVGDLLQGGV
-1043 VYYVAPT
+1043 VYYIAPT

-1066 AVEDQSAAIEWILGG
+1066 ALENQSEGIEWILGG
-1081 ASQTTE
+1081 DSQTTE

-1107 QAGYTGGAAKVAE
+1107 QAGYTGGAAQAAD
-1120 DYSVTDNGVTYNDWF
+1120 DYSVTDNGVTYTDWF
-1135 LPSLEELNEMYSQ
+1135 LPSKDELNEMYLQ
-1148 KNSIEAAAGVTPF
+1148 KALIEAAAGSAF
-1161 GANYWSSSEHNS
+1161 GGNYWSSSEHNDD
-1173 SKAKSVDM
+1173 KTYIHNLINGA
-1181 SSGNDSNTNKNTQR
+1181 DSRTTKNNEVPR
-1195 NVRAIRTFSGR
+1195 VRAIRTFSGG
-1206 TGLSDPDSGFD
+1206 TGLSDPDTGFD

>member
-1 MKKNSFTLL
+1 
-10 LLLLLVSTSIY
+10 
-21 SQIGFGTLEPE
+21 
-32 PSSSVDITSKSKGFL
+32 
-47 LPRMTEVQMNAIDS
+47 
-61 PAEALMI
+61 
-68 YCLDCPSKGFKY
+68 
-80 FDGVNWTSLTADPA
+80 
-94 PTVTVDTEQDG
+94 
-105 FTGTF
+105 
-110 VEGIELNDQTLSV
+110 
-123 TVTNASFSS
+123 VTNASFSS
-132 AALSFDTSNI
+132 AALSFDPSNI
-142 SFTGGVTGITV
+142 TFTGGVTGITV
-153 SAVSPTTATLA
+153 SAVSPTDVTLA

-202 TVVSASDFV
+202 TVISASDFV

-258 NPTLFDSPATPAQVQ
+258 NPTLFDSPATPVQVQ

-320 NNETAYQA
+320 NNETAYQD
-328 YIDNNPSLFSSPAT
+328 YIDNNPGLFSSPAT

-374 SAVTTDELGQIIPT
+374 SVVTTDELGQIIPT

-400 QAYIDSNPSLFDSPS
+400 QAYIDSNPSLFDSP
-415 TQFDSPA
+415 A
-422 TQEQVQQM
+422 TQVQVQNM
-430 VNQVNANQSLLA
+430 INQVNANQSLLA

-451 NNALTSA
+451 NHLLTES
-458 VTAADLNALPTI
+458 VTAADLNALPNV
-470 SGAVQANEARYLQF
+470 SGAVQANIERYKDF
-484 IRENRP
+484 ISENRP

-511 APGAPTNVTATLGA
+511 APGAPTNVTATLGP
-525 IEGTVF
+525 IEGTAF

-542 DAADASTITETG
+542 DAADASTITESG

-564 GNGHHATQVNASA
+564 GNNNHLSQSNSSYQPQYNPTQLNGQGGVDFHQSKKLFSSDTPTIKYVITVIEAQSATWTGYHAMLDGRGGRIGGLRQINATGFHNQPLAKWEDGVINTDNIFNSIDNPHIIGYTPTSNASPIRTGLTVGSYD
-577 KFSTGTRTL
+577 ST
-586 NGLNVLNG
+586 N
-594 DGNDLMS
+594 
-601 GSIDYGT
+601 
-608 SGEFSVF
+608 
-615 MVAVI
+615 
-620 DNINNVYDGI
+620 
-630 FANSGS
+630 
-636 NNWQFS
+636 
-642 AGNTSQFNGSI
+642 
-653 DELGKTSLNLTGGP
+653 
-667 FPGPSIYNAEFD
+667 
-679 NGVKTGWIDGTDR
+679 
-692 GSISGGNN
+692 SGGNA
-700 ITGTQTYRLFSND
+700 TQYEI
-713 GGNNMPDGAI
+713 I
-723 AEYLIVNDVSVDTRQ
+723 ALSSEPSQEERQ
-738 KIEGYLAHK
+738 KLEGYLAHK
-747 WGLTANLPQTHP
+747 WGLTANLPQDHP
-759 YKETAP
+759 YKATTP

-808 TVNIKGLAIGTAYTF
+808 TVNIKGLAIGTPYTF

-835 SSVASSPAITPIT
+835 SSVASSPAVTPIT
-848 ITDAPTIG
+848 TPGAPTIG

-867 VAFTPPSNGG
+867 VAFTPPSDGG

-892 YTATGSTSP
+892 YTATGTESP

-940 ISDAPSIG
+940 ISDAPIIG

-1005 DYTFTVTAVNE
+1005 DYTFTVTAINE

-1031 NVAVGDLLHGGV
+1031 NVQVGDLLQGGV

-1057 GKVDIGLIC
+1057 GRVDIGLIC
-1066 AVEDQSAAIEWILGG
+1066 AVEDQSAAIDWILGG
-1081 ASQTTE
+1081 DTQSTA
-1087 NGNTLEAIGTGQ
+1087 NGNTSTAIGTGQ
-1099 TNTTAMMN
+1099 TNTNAMMN
-1107 QAGYTGGAAKVAE
+1107 QAGYTGGAAQVAE

-1135 LPSLEELNEMYSQ
+1135 LPSLEELNEMHSQ

-1161 GANYWSSSEHNS
+1161 GTDYWSSSEQNS

-1181 SSGNDSNTNKNTQR
+1181 SSGNDSNTNKSSQYR
-1195 NVRAIRTFSGR
+1195 VRAIRTFSGG
-1206 TGLSDPDSGFD
+1206 TGLSDPDTGFD

>member
-1 MKKNSFTLL
+1 MKKNILPIVFLFLFAFSA
-10 LLLLLVSTSIY
+10 S
-21 SQIGFGTLEPE
+21 SQVGIGTDTPA
-32 PSSSVDITSKSKGFL
+32 SSSIFHLESTDKGFL
-47 LPRMTEVQMNAIDS
+47 PPRMTEAQMNAIQN
-61 PAEALMI
+61 PVEALII

-80 FDGVNWTSLTADPA
+80 FDGVAWTSLTADPA

-110 VEGIELNDQTLSV
+110 VEGIEINDQTLSI

-142 SFTGGVTGITV
+142 TFTGGVTGITV
-153 SAVSPTTATLA
+153 SAVSPTSVILA

-202 TVVSASDFV
+202 TVISASDFV
-211 LAQIGNEADDPD
+211 LAQIGNEADDQD

-258 NPTLFDSPATPAQVQ
+258 NPTLFDSPATPVQVQ
-273 AMVDLVNA
+273 DMVDLVNA
-281 SQTVLVQIG
+281 SQTVLAQIG
-290 LEADDPDTVN
+290 DEADDSDTVN

-320 NNETAYQA
+320 NNETAYQD

-349 VDAVNASQEILAQ
+349 VDAVNVSLEILAQ
-362 IGLEADSPDSTP
+362 IGDEADSPDDTP

-388 VTGIVSNNQAAY
+388 VTDIDSNNQAAY
-400 QAYIDSNPSLFDSPS
+400 QAYIDSNPSLFDSP
-415 TQFDSPA
+415 A
-422 TQEQVQQM
+422 TQVQVQNM
-430 VNQVNANQSLLA
+430 INQVNANQSLLA

-451 NNALTSA
+451 NHLLTES
-458 VTAADLNALPTI
+458 VTAADLNALPNV
-470 SGAVQANEARYLQF
+470 SGAVQANIERYKDF
-484 IRENRP
+484 ISENRP

-525 IEGTVF
+525 IEGTAF

-542 DAADASTITETG
+542 DAADSSTIEDNG

-564 GNGHHATQVNASA
+564 GNNNHLSQSNSSYQPQYNPTQLNGQGGVDFHQSKKLFSSDTPTIKYVITVIEAQSATWTGYHAMLDGRGGRIGGLRQINATGFHNQPLAKWEDGVINTDNIFNSIDNPHIIGYTPTSLASPIRTGLTVGNYDSGDGGGNATQYEIIALS
-577 KFSTGTRTL
+577 S
-586 NGLNVLNG
+586 
-594 DGNDLMS
+594 
-601 GSIDYGT
+601 
-608 SGEFSVF
+608 E
-615 MVAVI
+615 
-620 DNINNVYDGI
+620 
-630 FANSGS
+630 
-636 NNWQFS
+636 
-642 AGNTSQFNGSI
+642 
-653 DELGKTSLNLTGGP
+653 
-667 FPGPSIYNAEFD
+667 PSPEERE
-679 NGVKTGWIDGTDR
+679 K
-692 GSISGGNN
+692 
-700 ITGTQTYRLFSND
+700 L
-713 GGNNMPDGAI
+713 
-723 AEYLIVNDVSVDTRQ
+723 
-738 KIEGYLAHK
+738 EGYLAHK
-747 WGLTANLPQTHP
+747 WGLTANLPEDHP
-759 YKETAP
+759 YKATAP

-771 DVTFTAPASDGGS
+771 VVSFTAPASDGGS

-808 TVNIKGLAIGTAYTF
+808 TVNIKGLAIGTPYTF
-823 TVTASNAVYTSE
+823 TVTATNAVYTSD

-848 ITDAPTIG
+848 TPGAPTIG
-856 TATTLSDSEIS
+856 TATTLSDSAIS
-867 VAFTPPSNGG
+867 VAFTPPSDGG

-892 YTATGSTSP
+892 YTATGTESP

-994 EITVTGLTNGV
+994 EITVTGLTNGE
-1005 DYTFTVTAVNE
+1005 DYTFTVTAINE

-1031 NVAVGDLLHGGV
+1031 NVAVGDLLQGGV
-1043 VYYVAPT
+1043 VYYIAPT

-1066 AVEDQSAAIEWILGG
+1066 SLESQSEGIEWILGG
-1081 ASQTTE
+1081 DTQTTE
-1087 NGNTLEAIGTGQ
+1087 NGNTLTAIGTGQ
-1099 TNTTAMMN
+1099 TNTNAMMN
-1107 QAGYTGGAAKVAE
+1107 QAGYTGGAAQAA
-1120 DYSVTDNGVTYNDWF
+1120 DNYSVTDNGVTYNDWF
-1135 LPSLEELNEMYSQ
+1135 LPSKDELNEMFIQ
-1148 KNSIEAAAGVTPF
+1148 KALIEAAAGSAF
-1161 GANYWSSSEHNS
+1161 GGNYWSSSESNDIRAYIHNLING
-1173 SKAKSVDM
+1173 A
-1181 SSGNDSNTNKNTQR
+1181 DSNAKKHNEVPR
-1195 NVRAIRTFSGR
+1195 VRAIRTFSGS
-1206 TGLSDPDSGFD
+1206 TGLSNPGSGFN

>member
-1 MKKNSFTLL
+1 MKNNILPIVFLFLFAFSA
-10 LLLLLVSTSIY
+10 S
-21 SQIGFGTLEPE
+21 SQVVIGTDTPA
-32 PSSSVDITSKSKGFL
+32 PSSIFHLESTDKGFL
-47 LPRMTEVQMNAIDS
+47 PPRMTEAQMNAIQS
-61 PAEALMI
+61 PVEGLII

-80 FDGVNWTSLTADPA
+80 FDGVSWTSLTADPA

-132 AALSFDTSNI
+132 AALSFDPSNI

-258 NPTLFDSPATPAQVQ
+258 NPTLFDSPATAVQVQ

-305 DQLGLILPSVTNIEA
+305 AQLGLILPSVTNIEA
-320 NNETAYQA
+320 NNETAYQD

-349 VDAVNASQEILAQ
+349 VDTVNASQEILAQ

-400 QAYIDSNPSLFDSPS
+400 QAYIDSNPSL
-415 TQFDSPA
+415 FDSPA

-484 IRENRP
+484 ISENRP

-497 TAEVQAMVDLANAV
+497 TAEVQAMIDLANAV

-564 GNGHHATQVNASA
+564 GNNNHLSQSNSSYQPQYNPTQLNGQGGVDFHQNKKLFSSDTPTIKYVITVIEAQSATWTGFHSMLDGRSGRIGGLRQSGQTGFHNEPLAKWEDGVIKTDNNFNSIDNPHIIGYTPTSNAS
-577 KFSTGTRTL
+577 
-586 NGLNVLNG
+586 
-594 DGNDLMS
+594 
-601 GSIDYGT
+601 
-608 SGEFSVF
+608 
-615 MVAVI
+615 
-620 DNINNVYDGI
+620 
-630 FANSGS
+630 
-636 NNWQFS
+636 
-642 AGNTSQFNGSI
+642 
-653 DELGKTSLNLTGGP
+653 P
-667 FPGPSIYNAEFD
+667 
-679 NGVKTGWIDGTDR
+679 
-692 GSISGGNN
+692 ISGGLTVGSYDSTN
-700 ITGTQTYRLFSND
+700 S
-713 GGNNMPDGAI
+713 GGNATQYEII
-723 AEYLIVNDVSVDTRQ
+723 ALSSEPSQEDRQ
-738 KIEGYLAHK
+738 KLEGYLAHK
-747 WGLTANLPQTHP
+747 WGLTANLPQGHP
-759 YKETAP
+759 YKETVP
-765 GKTGSA
+765 GKTGQA

-848 ITDAPTIG
+848 TPDAPTIG
-856 TATTLSDSEIS
+856 TATTLSDSAIS

-940 ISDAPSIG
+940 ISDAPIIG

-1005 DYTFTVTAVNE
+1005 EYTFTVTAVNE
-1016 NGTSAPSSASNSVTP
+1016 NGTSAPSSASIPVTP
-1031 NVAVGDLLHGGV
+1031 NVQVGDLLQGGV

-1087 NGNTLEAIGTGQ
+1087 NGNTSTAIGTGQ

-1107 QAGYTGGAAKVAE
+1107 QAGYTGGAAQVAD

-1148 KNSIEAAAGVTPF
+1148 KTSIEAAAGVTPF
-1161 GANYWSSSEHNS
+1161 GANYWSSSEYDSNI
-1173 SKAKSVDM
+1173 AKSVNM
-1181 SSGNDSNTNKNTQR
+1181 SSGNDSNTNKNAQL
-1195 NVRAIRTFSGR
+1195 NVRAIRTFSGG
-1206 TGLSDPDSGFD
+1206 TGLSDPDTGFD

>member
-1 MKKNSFTLL
+1 MKKNILPIVFLFLFAFSA
-10 LLLLLVSTSIY
+10 S
-21 SQIGFGTLEPE
+21 SQVVIGTDTPA
-32 PSSSVDITSKSKGFL
+32 PSSIFHLESTDKGFL
-47 LPRMTEVQMNAIDS
+47 PPRMTEAQMNAIQS
-61 PAEALMI
+61 PVEGLII

-80 FDGVNWTSLTADPA
+80 FDGVSWTSLTADPA

-132 AALSFDTSNI
+132 AALSFDPSNI

-258 NPTLFDSPATPAQVQ
+258 NPTLFDSPATAVQVQ

-305 DQLGLILPSVTNIEA
+305 AQLGLILPSVTNIEA
-320 NNETAYQA
+320 NNETAYQD

-349 VDAVNASQEILAQ
+349 VDTVNASQEILAQ

-400 QAYIDSNPSLFDSPS
+400 QAYIDSNPSL
-415 TQFDSPA
+415 FDSPA

-484 IRENRP
+484 ISENRP

-511 APGAPTNVTATLGA
+511 APGAPTNVTATLGP
-525 IEGTVF
+525 IEGTAF

-542 DAADASTITETG
+542 DAADASTITESG

-564 GNGHHATQVNASA
+564 GNNNHLSQSNSSYQPQYNPTQLNGQGGVDFHQNKKLFSSDTPTIKYVITVIEAQSATWTGFHSMLDGRSGRIGGLRQSGQTGFHNEPLAKWEDGVINTDNIFNSIDNPHIIGYTPTSNAS
-577 KFSTGTRTL
+577 
-586 NGLNVLNG
+586 
-594 DGNDLMS
+594 
-601 GSIDYGT
+601 
-608 SGEFSVF
+608 
-615 MVAVI
+615 
-620 DNINNVYDGI
+620 
-630 FANSGS
+630 
-636 NNWQFS
+636 
-642 AGNTSQFNGSI
+642 
-653 DELGKTSLNLTGGP
+653 P
-667 FPGPSIYNAEFD
+667 
-679 NGVKTGWIDGTDR
+679 
-692 GSISGGNN
+692 ISGGLTVGSYDSTN
-700 ITGTQTYRLFSND
+700 S
-713 GGNNMPDGAI
+713 GGNATQYEII
-723 AEYLIVNDVSVDTRQ
+723 ALSSEPSQEDRQ
-738 KIEGYLAHK
+738 KLEGYLAHK
-747 WGLTANLPQTHP
+747 WGLTANLPQGHP
-759 YKETAP
+759 YKETVP
-765 GKTGSA
+765 GKTGQA

-848 ITDAPTIG
+848 TPDAPTIG

-940 ISDAPSIG
+940 ISDAPIIG

-1031 NVAVGDLLHGGV
+1031 NVAVGDLLQGGV

-1081 ASQTTE
+1081 LTQSTA
-1087 NGNTLEAIGTGQ
+1087 NGNTLEDIGTGQ

-1107 QAGYTGGAAKVAE
+1107 QAGYTGGAAQVAD

-1148 KNSIEAAAGVTPF
+1148 KNSIEAAAGVTSF
-1161 GANYWSSSEHNS
+1161 GTDYWSSSEHDSNI
-1173 SKAKSVDM
+1173 AKSVNM
-1181 SSGNDSNTNKNTQR
+1181 SSGDDIDTNKNAQL
-1195 NVRAIRTFSGR
+1195 NVRAIRTFSGG
-1206 TGLSDPDSGFD
+1206 TGLSDPDTGFD

>member
-1 MKKNSFTLL
+1 MKKNSFTL

-21 SQIGFGTLEPE
+21 SQIGFGTLEPA
-32 PSSSVDITSKSKGFL
+32 PSSIVDITSTEKGFL
-47 LPRMTEVQMNAIDS
+47 IPRMTEVQMNAIDT

-80 FDGVNWTSLTADPA
+80 FDGVNWTSLSAEAA
-94 PTVTVDTEQDG
+94 PSVTVDTEQDG

-110 VEGIELNDQTLSV
+110 VEGIALDGQTFSV
-123 TVTNASFSS
+123 TVTNTSFSS
-132 AALSFDTSNI
+132 AALSFDPSNI
-142 SFTGGVTGITV
+142 TFTGGVTGITV
-153 SAVSPTTATLA
+153 SAVSPTTVTLA
-164 QAGDLQKVTYTLEG
+164 QAGDLQKVTYTLTG
-178 TPVGFG
+178 TPVGNG

-202 TVVSASDFV
+202 TVISASDFV
-211 LAQIGNEADDPD
+211 LAQIGNEADDPH
-223 STPSAVTTEQLAL
+223 STPSAVTTEQLTL
-236 ITPALTNVVDDNEAA
+236 ITPALTNVVDNNETA
-251 YQAYIDN
+251 YQDYIDN
-258 NPTLFDSPATPAQVQ
+258 NPTLFDNPATPAQVQ

-305 DQLGLILPSVTNIEA
+305 DQLGLISPSVTNIEA
-320 NNETAYQA
+320 NNQTAYQD

-342 QAEVQAM
+342 QPEVQAM
-349 VDAVNASQEILAQ
+349 VEAVNASQEILAQ
-362 IGLEADSPDSTP
+362 IGLEADSPDNVP

-400 QAYIDSNPSLFDSPS
+400 QAYIDSNPSL
-415 TQFDSPA
+415 FDSPA

-470 SGAVQANEARYLQF
+470 SEAVQANEARYLQF

-525 IEGTVF
+525 IEGTAF
-531 DVNDLSPALWL
+531 DVNVLSPALWL

-559 WDDKS
+559 WNDKS
-564 GNGHHATQVNASA
+564 GNNNHLSQSNSSNQPQYNPTQLNGQGGVDFHQNKKLFSSDTPTIQYVITVIEAQSATWTGYHSMLDGRGGRIGGLRQVNQTGFHNQPLA
-577 KFSTGTRTL
+577 KWE
-586 NGLNVLNG
+586 
-594 DGNDLMS
+594 DGVIKTDNIFN
-601 GSIDYGT
+601 SIDNPHIIGYTPASNASPIRVGLT
-608 SGEFSVF
+608 VGSYDSV
-615 MVAVI
+615 
-620 DNINNVYDGI
+620 N
-630 FANSGS
+630 
-636 NNWQFS
+636 
-642 AGNTSQFNGSI
+642 
-653 DELGKTSLNLTGGP
+653 
-667 FPGPSIYNAEFD
+667 
-679 NGVKTGWIDGTDR
+679 
-692 GSISGGNN
+692 SGGNA
-700 ITGTQTYRLFSND
+700 TQYEI
-713 GGNNMPDGAI
+713 I
-723 AEYLIVNDVSVDTRQ
+723 ALSTEPSQEDRQ

-747 WGLTANLPQTHP
+747 WGLAANLPIDHP

-771 DVTFTAPASDGGS
+771 DVSFTAPASDGGS

-823 TVTASNAVYTSE
+823 TVTASNAVYTSA
-835 SSVASSPAITPIT
+835 SSVASSPAVTPIT
-848 ITDAPTIG
+848 TADAPTIG
-856 TATTLSDSEIS
+856 TATTLGDSEIS

-892 YTATGSTSP
+892 YTATGPASP

-960 FTAPAHDG
+960 FSAPQHDG
-968 GAAITSYVATS
+968 GAAITTYVATS

-1031 NVAVGDLLHGGV
+1031 NVAVGDLLQGGV

-1066 AVEDQSAAIEWILGG
+1066 AVEDQSTAIDWILGG
-1081 ASQTTE
+1081 ASQTTA
-1087 NGNTLEAIGTGQ
+1087 NGNTLRAIGSGQ

-1107 QAGYTGGAAKVAE
+1107 QAGYTGGAAQAADE
-1120 DYSVTDNGVTYNDWF
+1120 YSVTDNGVTYNDWF
-1135 LPSLEELNEMYSQ
+1135 LPSEDELNEMYNQ
-1148 KNSIEAAAGVTPF
+1148 KALIQAAAGVIAF
-1161 GANYWSSSEHNS
+1161 GTDYWSSSEHNS

-1181 SSGNDSNTNKNTQR
+1181 SSGNDSNTNKNTQLR
-1195 NVRAIRTFSGR
+1195 VRAIRTFSGR

>member
-1 MKKNSFTLL
+1 MKKNILPIVFLFLFAFSA
-10 LLLLLVSTSIY
+10 S
-21 SQIGFGTLEPE
+21 SQVVIGTDTPA
-32 PSSSVDITSKSKGFL
+32 PSSIFHLESTDKGFL
-47 LPRMTEVQMNAIDS
+47 PPRMTEAQMNAIQS
-61 PAEALMI
+61 PVEALII

-80 FDGVNWTSLTADPA
+80 FNGVAWTSLTADPA

-132 AALSFDTSNI
+132 AALSFDPSNI
-142 SFTGGVTGITV
+142 TFTGGVTGITV
-153 SAVSPTTATLA
+153 SAVSPTSVILA
-164 QAGDLQKVTYTLEG
+164 QAGDLQKVTYTLTG

-184 TLTAE
+184 TLTAD

-195 LTGSTTV
+195 LTGTTTV
-202 TVVSASDFV
+202 TVISASDFV

-223 STPSAVTTEQLAL
+223 TVNAVVTTDQLKL
-236 ITPALTNVVDDNEAA
+236 ITPELTNVVDDNQTA
-251 YQAYIDN
+251 YQDYIDN
-258 NPTLFDSPATPAQVQ
+258 NPTLFDSPATPVKVQ

-320 NNETAYQA
+320 NNQTAYQD
-328 YIDNNPSLFSSPAT
+328 YIDNNPSLFTSPAT
-342 QAEVQAM
+342 QPEVQAM
-349 VDAVNASQEILAQ
+349 VDAVNASQDILAQ
-362 IGLEADSPDSTP
+362 IGLEADSPDNVP

-388 VTGIVSNNQAAY
+388 VTGIVSNNQTAY
-400 QAYIDSNPSLFDSPS
+400 QNYIDSNPSLFDSP
-415 TQFDSPA
+415 A
-422 TQEQVQQM
+422 TQVQVQNM
-430 VNQVNANQSLLA
+430 INQVNANQSLLA

-451 NNALTSA
+451 NNTLTEN

-484 IRENRP
+484 ISENRP

-497 TAEVQAMVDLANAV
+497 SAEVQAMIDLANAV

-525 IEGTVF
+525 IEGT
-531 DVNDLSPALWL
+531 
-542 DAADASTITETG
+542 
-554 GKVSQ
+554 
-559 WDDKS
+559 
-564 GNGHHATQVNASA
+564 
-577 KFSTGTRTL
+577 
-586 NGLNVLNG
+586 
-594 DGNDLMS
+594 
-601 GSIDYGT
+601 
-608 SGEFSVF
+608 
-615 MVAVI
+615 
-620 DNINNVYDGI
+620 
-630 FANSGS
+630 
-636 NNWQFS
+636 
-642 AGNTSQFNGSI
+642 
-653 DELGKTSLNLTGGP
+653 
-667 FPGPSIYNAEFD
+667 
-679 NGVKTGWIDGTDR
+679 
-692 GSISGGNN
+692 
-700 ITGTQTYRLFSND
+700 
-713 GGNNMPDGAI
+713 
-723 AEYLIVNDVSVDTRQ
+723 
-738 KIEGYLAHK
+738 
-747 WGLTANLPQTHP
+747 
-759 YKETAP
+759 
-765 GKTGSA
+765 A

-835 SSVASSPAITPIT
+835 SSVASSPAVTPIT

-892 YTATGSTSP
+892 YTATSSTSP

-1031 NVAVGDLLHGGV
+1031 NVQVGDLLQGGV

-1066 AVEDQSAAIEWILGG
+1066 AVEDQSASIEWILGG

-1161 GANYWSSSEHNS
+1161 GANYWSSSEYNS

-1181 SSGNDSNTNKNTQR
+1181 SSGDDSNTNKNTQR
-1195 NVRAIRTFSGR
+1195 NVRAIRTFSGG
-1206 TGLSDPDSGFD
+1206 TGLSDPDTGFD

>member
-1 MKKNSFTLL
+1 MKKNILPIVFLFLFAFSA
-10 LLLLLVSTSIY
+10 S
-21 SQIGFGTLEPE
+21 SQVVIGTDTPA
-32 PSSSVDITSKSKGFL
+32 PSSIFHLESTDKGFL
-47 LPRMTEVQMNAIDS
+47 PPRMTEAQMNAIQN
-61 PAEALMI
+61 PVEALII

-80 FDGVNWTSLTADPA
+80 FDGVSWTSLTADPA

-132 AALSFDTSNI
+132 AALSFDPSNI

-258 NPTLFDSPATPAQVQ
+258 NPTLFDSPATAVQVQ

-305 DQLGLILPSVTNIEA
+305 AQLGLILPSVTNIEA
-320 NNETAYQA
+320 NNETAYQD

-349 VDAVNASQEILAQ
+349 VDTVNASQEILAQ

-400 QAYIDSNPSLFDSPS
+400 QAYIDSNPSL
-415 TQFDSPA
+415 FDSPA

-525 IEGTVF
+525 IEGTAF

-542 DAADASTITETG
+542 DAADASTITESG

-564 GNGHHATQVNASA
+564 GNNNHLSQSNSSYQPQYNPTQLNGQGGVDFHQNKKLFSSDTPTIKYVITVIEAQSATWTGFHSMLDGRSGRIGGLRQSGQTGFHNEPLAKWEDGVINTDNIFNSIDNPHIIGYTPTSNAS
-577 KFSTGTRTL
+577 
-586 NGLNVLNG
+586 
-594 DGNDLMS
+594 
-601 GSIDYGT
+601 
-608 SGEFSVF
+608 
-615 MVAVI
+615 
-620 DNINNVYDGI
+620 
-630 FANSGS
+630 
-636 NNWQFS
+636 
-642 AGNTSQFNGSI
+642 
-653 DELGKTSLNLTGGP
+653 P
-667 FPGPSIYNAEFD
+667 
-679 NGVKTGWIDGTDR
+679 
-692 GSISGGNN
+692 ISGGLTVGSYDSTN
-700 ITGTQTYRLFSND
+700 S
-713 GGNNMPDGAI
+713 GGNATQYEII
-723 AEYLIVNDVSVDTRQ
+723 ALSSEPSQEDRQ
-738 KIEGYLAHK
+738 KLEGYLAHK
-747 WGLTANLPQTHP
+747 WGLTANLPQGHP
-759 YKETAP
+759 YKETVP
-765 GKTGSA
+765 GKTGQA

-848 ITDAPTIG
+848 TPDAPTIG

-1005 DYTFTVTAVNE
+1005 NYTFTVTAVNE
-1016 NGTSAPSSASNSVTP
+1016 NGTSAPSSASNPVIP
-1031 NVAVGDLLHGGV
+1031 NVAVGDLLQGGV

-1087 NGNTLEAIGTGQ
+1087 NGNTSTAIGTGQ

-1107 QAGYTGGAAKVAE
+1107 QAGYTGGAAQVAD

-1161 GANYWSSSEHNS
+1161 GTDYWSSSEHDSNI
-1173 SKAKSVDM
+1173 AKSVNM
-1181 SSGNDSNTNKNTQR
+1181 SSGDDIDTNKNAQL
-1195 NVRAIRTFSGR
+1195 NVRAIRTFSGG
-1206 TGLSDPDSGFD
+1206 TGLSDPDTGFD

>member
-1 MKKNSFTLL
+1 MKKNILPIVFLFLFAFSA
-10 LLLLLVSTSIY
+10 S
-21 SQIGFGTLEPE
+21 SQVVIGTDTPA
-32 PSSSVDITSKSKGFL
+32 PSSIFHLESTDKGFL
-47 LPRMTEVQMNAIDS
+47 PPRMTEAQMNAIQNS
-61 PAEALMI
+61 VEGLII

-94 PTVTVDTEQDG
+94 PTVTVDIEQDG

-258 NPTLFDSPATPAQVQ
+258 NPTLFDSPATPVQVQ

-320 NNETAYQA
+320 NNETAYQD
-328 YIDNNPSLFSSPAT
+328 YIDNNPSLFTSPAT
-342 QAEVQAM
+342 QPEVQAM

-362 IGLEADSPDSTP
+362 IGLEADSPDNVP

-400 QAYIDSNPSLFDSPS
+400 QNYIDSNPSLFDSP
-415 TQFDSPA
+415 A
-422 TQEQVQQM
+422 TQVQVQNM
-430 VNQVNANQSLLA
+430 INQVNANQSLLA

-497 TAEVQAMVDLANAV
+497 TAEVQAMIDLANAV

-525 IEGTVF
+525 IEGTAF

-564 GNGHHATQVNASA
+564 GNNNHLSQSNSSYQPQYNPTQLNGQGGVDFHQNKKLFSSDTPTIKYVITVIEAQSATWTGFHSMLDGRSGRIGGLRQKDQTGFHNQPLAKWEDGVINTDNIFNSIDNPHIIGYTPTSNAS
-577 KFSTGTRTL
+577 
-586 NGLNVLNG
+586 
-594 DGNDLMS
+594 
-601 GSIDYGT
+601 
-608 SGEFSVF
+608 
-615 MVAVI
+615 
-620 DNINNVYDGI
+620 
-630 FANSGS
+630 
-636 NNWQFS
+636 
-642 AGNTSQFNGSI
+642 
-653 DELGKTSLNLTGGP
+653 P
-667 FPGPSIYNAEFD
+667 
-679 NGVKTGWIDGTDR
+679 
-692 GSISGGNN
+692 ISGGLTVGSYDSTN
-700 ITGTQTYRLFSND
+700 S
-713 GGNNMPDGAI
+713 GGNATQYEII
-723 AEYLIVNDVSVDTRQ
+723 ALSSEPSQEDRQ
-738 KIEGYLAHK
+738 KLEGYLAHK

-765 GKTGSA
+765 GKTGQA

-892 YTATGSTSP
+892 YTATGPASP
-901 IVVSGLN
+901 LVVSGLN

-948 TATAGFE
+948 TATAGYE

-960 FTAPAHDG
+960 FSAPAHDG
-968 GAAITSYVATS
+968 GAAITTYVATS

-994 EITVTGLTNGV
+994 EITVTGLTNGE

-1031 NVAVGDLLHGGV
+1031 NVAVGDLLQGGV

-1066 AVEDQSAAIEWILGG
+1066 AVEDQSAAIDWILGG
-1081 ASQTTE
+1081 LTQSTA

-1099 TNTTAMMN
+1099 SNSTAMMN
-1107 QAGYTGGAAKVAE
+1107 QAGYTGGAAQVAE

-1161 GANYWSSSEHNS
+1161 GTDYWSSSEHNS
-1173 SKAKSVDM
+1173 SKAKSVNM
-1181 SSGNDSNTNKNTQR
+1181 SSGNDSNTNKSSQYS
-1195 NVRAIRTFSGR
+1195 VRAIRTFSGG
-1206 TGLSDPDSGFD
+1206 TGLSDPDTGFD

>member
-1 MKKNSFTLL
+1 MKKNILPIVFLFLFAFSA
-10 LLLLLVSTSIY
+10 S
-21 SQIGFGTLEPE
+21 SQVVIGTDTPA
-32 PSSSVDITSKSKGFL
+32 PSSIFHLESTDKGFL
-47 LPRMTEVQMNAIDS
+47 PPRMTEAQMNAIQN
-61 PAEALMI
+61 PVEALII

-132 AALSFDTSNI
+132 AALSFDPSNI

-258 NPTLFDSPATPAQVQ
+258 NPTLFDSPATAVQVQ

-305 DQLGLILPSVTNIEA
+305 AQLGLILPSVTNIEA
-320 NNETAYQA
+320 NNETAYQD

-362 IGLEADSPDSTP
+362 IGLEADSPDNVP

-400 QAYIDSNPSLFDSPS
+400 QAYIDSNPSL
-415 TQFDSPA
+415 FDSPA

-484 IRENRP
+484 ISENRP

-497 TAEVQAMVDLANAV
+497 TAEVQAMIDLANAV

-564 GNGHHATQVNASA
+564 GNNNHLSQSNSSYQPQYNPTQLNGQGGVDFHQNKKLFSSDTPTIKYVITVIEAQSATWTGFHSMLDGRSGRIGGLRQSGQTGFHNEPLAKWEDGVIKTDNNFNSIDNPHIIGYTPTSNAS
-577 KFSTGTRTL
+577 
-586 NGLNVLNG
+586 
-594 DGNDLMS
+594 
-601 GSIDYGT
+601 
-608 SGEFSVF
+608 
-615 MVAVI
+615 
-620 DNINNVYDGI
+620 
-630 FANSGS
+630 
-636 NNWQFS
+636 
-642 AGNTSQFNGSI
+642 
-653 DELGKTSLNLTGGP
+653 P
-667 FPGPSIYNAEFD
+667 
-679 NGVKTGWIDGTDR
+679 
-692 GSISGGNN
+692 ISGGLTVGSYDSTN
-700 ITGTQTYRLFSND
+700 S
-713 GGNNMPDGAI
+713 GGNATQYEII
-723 AEYLIVNDVSVDTRQ
+723 ALSSEPSQEDRQ
-738 KIEGYLAHK
+738 KLEGYLAHK
-747 WGLTANLPQTHP
+747 WGLTANLPQGHP
-759 YKETAP
+759 YKETVP
-765 GKTGSA
+765 GKTGQA

-848 ITDAPTIG
+848 TPDAPTIG

-940 ISDAPSIG
+940 ISDAPIIG

-1005 DYTFTVTAVNE
+1005 NYTFTVTAVNE
-1016 NGTSAPSSASNSVTP
+1016 NGTSAPSSASNPVIP
-1031 NVAVGDLLHGGV
+1031 NVAVGDLLQGGV

-1081 ASQTTE
+1081 LTQSTA
-1087 NGNTLEAIGTGQ
+1087 NGNTLEDIGTGQ

-1107 QAGYTGGAAKVAE
+1107 QAGYTGGAAQVAD

-1148 KNSIEAAAGVTPF
+1148 KNSIEAAAGVTSF
-1161 GANYWSSSEHNS
+1161 GTDYWSSSEHDSNI
-1173 SKAKSVDM
+1173 AKSVNM
-1181 SSGNDSNTNKNTQR
+1181 SSGDDIDTNKNAQL
-1195 NVRAIRTFSGR
+1195 NVRAIRTFSGG
-1206 TGLSDPDSGFD
+1206 TGLSDPDTGFD

>member
-1 MKKNSFTLL
+1 MKKNFLPIVFLFLFAFSA
-10 LLLLLVSTSIY
+10 S
-21 SQIGFGTLEPE
+21 SQVGIGTDTPA
-32 PSSSVDITSKSKGFL
+32 SSSIFHLESTDKGFL
-47 LPRMTEVQMNAIDS
+47 PPRMTEAQMNAIQN
-61 PAEALMI
+61 PVEALII

-80 FDGVNWTSLTADPA
+80 FDGVAWTSLTADPA

-110 VEGIELNDQTLSV
+110 VEGIEINDQTLSI

-132 AALSFDTSNI
+132 AALSFDPSNI
-142 SFTGGVTGITV
+142 TFTGGVTGITV
-153 SAVSPTTATLA
+153 SAVSPTSKILA
-164 QAGDLQKVTYTLEG
+164 QAGDLQKVTYTLTG

-202 TVVSASDFV
+202 TVISASDFV
-211 LAQIGNEADDPD
+211 LAQIGNEADDQD

-258 NPTLFDSPATPAQVQ
+258 NPTLFDSPATPVQVQ
-273 AMVDLVNA
+273 DMVDLVNA
-281 SQTVLVQIG
+281 SQTVLAQIG
-290 LEADDPDTVN
+290 DEADDSDTVN

-320 NNETAYQA
+320 NNQTAYQD

-362 IGLEADSPDSTP
+362 IGDEADSPDDTP

-388 VTGIVSNNQAAY
+388 VTDIDSNNQAAY
-400 QAYIDSNPSLFDSPS
+400 QAYIDSNPSLFDSP
-415 TQFDSPA
+415 A
-422 TQEQVQQM
+422 TQVQVQQM

-442 NIGTDASNG
+442 NIGMDANSGNG
-451 NNALTSA
+451 ENTYTGS
-458 VTAADLNALPTI
+458 VTAADLNALPNV
-470 SGAVQANEARYLQF
+470 SGAVQANEEEYKRF
-484 IRENRP
+484 IRENRHLP
-490 GFSSPAT
+490 AFTSPAT
-497 TAEVQAMVDLANAV
+497 TAQVQAMIDLANAV
-511 APGAPTNVTATLGA
+511 PPGAPTSVSATLGP
-525 IEGTVF
+525 IEGTAF

-542 DAADASTITETG
+542 DAADSSTIEENG

-564 GNGHHATQVNASA
+564 GNGNQLLQTTSQQQPTH
-577 KFSTGTRTL
+577 
-586 NGLNVLNG
+586 
-594 DGNDLMS
+594 S
-601 GSIDYGT
+601 GS
-608 SGEFSVF
+608 EVNFSV
-615 MVAVI
+615 
-620 DNINNVYDGI
+620 
-630 FANSGS
+630 
-636 NNWQFS
+636 
-642 AGNTSQFNGSI
+642 
-653 DELGKTSLNLTGGP
+653 
-667 FPGPSIYNAEFD
+667 
-679 NGVKTGWIDGTDR
+679 
-692 GSISGGNN
+692 
-700 ITGTQTYRLFSND
+700 
-713 GGNNMPDGAI
+713 GNNMDFTSNLPSTWWAITIGSPGPINSFRSLVFTGSGNTPVLVSNGDSSFGAYGSSFGQAGSI
-723 AEYLIVNDVSVDTRQ
+723 TWGVGETAMMAIDANGTNTQISKNAGQFFATGKNPNNAAVNFGGIGTNNTQSFGVVNEFILFSAEPSEDDREKL
-738 KIEGYLAHK
+738 EGYLAHK
-747 WGLTANLPQTHP
+747 WGLTANLPETHR
-759 YKETAP
+759 YKVTAP
-765 GKTGSA
+765 GRTGSA
-771 DVTFTAPASDGGS
+771 VVSFTAPASDGGS

-803 GASGG
+803 GALGG
-808 TVNIKGLAIGTAYTF
+808 DVNIKGLAIGTPYTF
-823 TVTASNAVYTSE
+823 TVTASNAEHTSE
-835 SSVASSPAITPIT
+835 SSVASSPVTPIT
-848 ITDAPTIG
+848 IPGAPVIV
-856 TATTLSDSEIS
+856 TATTQSDSAIS
-867 VAFTPPSNGG
+867 VAFTPPSDDG

-892 YTATGSTSP
+892 YTATDSRIP

-920 NAAGTSDASGSSN
+920 NTVGTSDASGSSN
-933 QATTDTR
+933 QATTNTR

-960 FTAPAHDG
+960 FSAPAHDG
-968 GAAITSYVATS
+968 GAAITTYVATS

-994 EITVTGLTNGV
+994 EITVTGLTNGE
-1005 DYTFTVTAVNE
+1005 DYTFTVTAINE
-1016 NGTSAPSSASNSVTP
+1016 NGTSAPSSASNPVTP
-1031 NVAVGDLLHGGV
+1031 NVAVGDLLQGGV
-1043 VYYVAPT
+1043 VYYIAPT

-1066 AVEDQSAAIEWILGG
+1066 AVEDQSAAINWILGG
-1081 ASQTTE
+1081 VTQTTE
-1087 NGNTLEAIGTGQ
+1087 NGNTLTAIGTGQ
-1099 TNTTAMMN
+1099 TNTNAMMN
-1107 QAGYTGGAAKVAE
+1107 QAGYTGGAAQVAE

-1161 GANYWSSSEHNS
+1161 GTNYWSSSENNS

-1181 SSGNDSNTNKNTQR
+1181 SSGNDSNTNKSSQYS
-1195 NVRAIRTFSGR
+1195 VRAIRTFSGS
-1206 TGLSDPDSGFD
+1206 TGLSDPGSGFN

>member
-1 MKKNSFTLL
+1 MKKNILPIVFLFLFAFSA
-10 LLLLLVSTSIY
+10 S
-21 SQIGFGTLEPE
+21 SQVGIGTDTPA
-32 PSSSVDITSKSKGFL
+32 SSSIFHLESTDKGFL
-47 LPRMTEVQMNAIDS
+47 PPRMTEAQMNAIQN
-61 PAEALMI
+61 PVEALII

-80 FDGVNWTSLTADPA
+80 FDGVAWTSLTADPA

-110 VEGIELNDQTLSV
+110 VEGIEINDQTLSI

-142 SFTGGVTGITV
+142 TFTGGVTGITV
-153 SAVSPTTATLA
+153 SAVSPTSVILA

-195 LTGSTTV
+195 LTGTSTV
-202 TVVSASDFV
+202 TVISASDFV
-211 LAQIGNEADDPD
+211 LAQIGNEADDQD

-258 NPTLFDSPATPAQVQ
+258 NPTLFDSPATPVQVQ
-273 AMVDLVNA
+273 DMVDLVNA
-281 SQTVLVQIG
+281 SQTVLAQIG
-290 LEADDPDTVN
+290 DEADDSDTVN

-320 NNETAYQA
+320 NNETAYQD

-349 VDAVNASQEILAQ
+349 VDAVNVSLEILAQ
-362 IGLEADSPDSTP
+362 IGDEADSPDDTP

-388 VTGIVSNNQAAY
+388 VTDIDSNNQAAY
-400 QAYIDSNPSLFDSPS
+400 QAYIDSNPSLFDSP
-415 TQFDSPA
+415 A
-422 TQEQVQQM
+422 TQVQVQNM
-430 VNQVNANQSLLA
+430 INQVNANQSLLA

-451 NNALTSA
+451 NHLLTES
-458 VTAADLNALPTI
+458 VTAADLNALPNV
-470 SGAVQANEARYLQF
+470 SGAVQANIERYKDF
-484 IRENRP
+484 ISENRP

-525 IEGTVF
+525 IEGTAF

-542 DAADASTITETG
+542 DAADSSTIEDNG

-564 GNGHHATQVNASA
+564 GNNNHLSQSNSSYQPQYNPTQLNGQGGVDFHQSKKLFSSDTPTIKYVITVIEAQSATWTGYHAMLDGRGGRIGGLRQINATGFHNQPLAKWEDGVINTDNIFNSIDNPHIIGYTPTSLASPIRTGLTVGNYDSGDGGGNATQYEIIALS
-577 KFSTGTRTL
+577 S
-586 NGLNVLNG
+586 
-594 DGNDLMS
+594 
-601 GSIDYGT
+601 
-608 SGEFSVF
+608 E
-615 MVAVI
+615 
-620 DNINNVYDGI
+620 
-630 FANSGS
+630 
-636 NNWQFS
+636 
-642 AGNTSQFNGSI
+642 
-653 DELGKTSLNLTGGP
+653 
-667 FPGPSIYNAEFD
+667 PSPEERE
-679 NGVKTGWIDGTDR
+679 K
-692 GSISGGNN
+692 
-700 ITGTQTYRLFSND
+700 L
-713 GGNNMPDGAI
+713 
-723 AEYLIVNDVSVDTRQ
+723 
-738 KIEGYLAHK
+738 EGYLAHK
-747 WGLTANLPQTHP
+747 WGLTANLPEDHP
-759 YKETAP
+759 YKATAP

-771 DVTFTAPASDGGS
+771 VVSFTAPASDGGS

-808 TVNIKGLAIGTAYTF
+808 TVNIKGLAIGTPYTF
-823 TVTASNAVYTSE
+823 TVTATNAVYTSD

-848 ITDAPTIG
+848 TPGAPTIG
-856 TATTLSDSEIS
+856 TATTLSDSAIS
-867 VAFTPPSNGG
+867 VAFTPPSDGG

-892 YTATGSTSP
+892 YTATGTESP

-920 NAAGTSDASGSSN
+920 NTAGTSDASGSSN

-994 EITVTGLTNGV
+994 EITVTGLTNGE
-1005 DYTFTVTAVNE
+1005 DYTFTVTAINE

-1031 NVAVGDLLHGGV
+1031 NVAVGDLLQGGV
-1043 VYYVAPT
+1043 VYYIAPT

-1066 AVEDQSAAIEWILGG
+1066 SLESQSEGIEWILGG
-1081 ASQTTE
+1081 DTQTTE
-1087 NGNTLEAIGTGQ
+1087 NGNTLTAIGTGQ
-1099 TNTTAMMN
+1099 TNTNAMMN
-1107 QAGYTGGAAKVAE
+1107 QAGYTGGAAQAA
-1120 DYSVTDNGVTYNDWF
+1120 DNYSVTDNGVTYNDWF
-1135 LPSLEELNEMYSQ
+1135 LPSKDELNEMFIQ
-1148 KNSIEAAAGVTPF
+1148 KALIEAAAGSAF
-1161 GANYWSSSEHNS
+1161 GGNYWSSSESNDIRAYIHNLING
-1173 SKAKSVDM
+1173 A
-1181 SSGNDSNTNKNTQR
+1181 DSNAKKHNEVPR
-1195 NVRAIRTFSGR
+1195 VRAIRTFSGS
-1206 TGLSDPDSGFD
+1206 TGLSNPGSGFN

>member
-1 MKKNSFTLL
+1 MKNNILPIVFLFLFAFSA
-10 LLLLLVSTSIY
+10 S
-21 SQIGFGTLEPE
+21 SQVVIGTDTPA
-32 PSSSVDITSKSKGFL
+32 PSSIFHLESTDKGFL
-47 LPRMTEVQMNAIDS
+47 PPRMTEAQMNAIQS
-61 PAEALMI
+61 PVEGLII

-80 FDGVNWTSLTADPA
+80 FDGVSWTSLTADPA

-258 NPTLFDSPATPAQVQ
+258 NPTLFDSPATAVQVQ

-305 DQLGLILPSVTNIEA
+305 AQLGLILPSVTNIEA
-320 NNETAYQA
+320 NNETAYQD

-349 VDAVNASQEILAQ
+349 VDTVNASQEILAQ

-400 QAYIDSNPSLFDSPS
+400 QAYIDSNPSLFDSP
-415 TQFDSPA
+415 A

-470 SGAVQANEARYLQF
+470 SGAVQANETRYLQF
-484 IRENRP
+484 ISENRP

-497 TAEVQAMVDLANAV
+497 TAEVQAMIDLANAV

-564 GNGHHATQVNASA
+564 GNNNHLSQSNSSYQPQYNPTQLNGQGGVDFHQNKKLFSSDTPTIKYVITVIEAQSATWTGFHSMLDGRSGRIGGLRQSGQTGFHNEPLAKWEDGVINTDNIFNSIDNPHIIGYTPTSNAS
-577 KFSTGTRTL
+577 
-586 NGLNVLNG
+586 
-594 DGNDLMS
+594 
-601 GSIDYGT
+601 
-608 SGEFSVF
+608 
-615 MVAVI
+615 
-620 DNINNVYDGI
+620 
-630 FANSGS
+630 
-636 NNWQFS
+636 
-642 AGNTSQFNGSI
+642 
-653 DELGKTSLNLTGGP
+653 P
-667 FPGPSIYNAEFD
+667 
-679 NGVKTGWIDGTDR
+679 
-692 GSISGGNN
+692 ISGGLTVGSYDSTN
-700 ITGTQTYRLFSND
+700 S
-713 GGNNMPDGAI
+713 GGNATQYEII
-723 AEYLIVNDVSVDTRQ
+723 ALSSEPSQEDRQ
-738 KIEGYLAHK
+738 KLEGYLAHK
-747 WGLTANLPQTHP
+747 WGLTANLPQGHP
-759 YKETAP
+759 YKETVP
-765 GKTGSA
+765 GKTGQA

-848 ITDAPTIG
+848 TPDAPTIG
-856 TATTLSDSEIS
+856 TATTLSDSAIS

-940 ISDAPSIG
+940 ISDAPIIG

-1016 NGTSAPSSASNSVTP
+1016 NGTSAPSSASNPVIP
-1031 NVAVGDLLHGGV
+1031 NVAVGDLLQGGV

-1081 ASQTTE
+1081 DTQSTA
-1087 NGNTLEAIGTGQ
+1087 NGNTSTAIGTGQ
-1099 TNTTAMMN
+1099 TNTKAMMN
-1107 QAGYTGGAAKVAE
+1107 QAGYTGGAAQVAD

-1161 GANYWSSSEHNS
+1161 GANYWSSSEYDSNI
-1173 SKAKSVDM
+1173 AKSVNM
-1181 SSGNDSNTNKNTQR
+1181 SSGDDIDTNKNAQL
-1195 NVRAIRTFSGR
+1195 NVRAIRTFSGG
-1206 TGLSDPDSGFD
+1206 TGLSDPDTGFD

>member
-32 PSSSVDITSKSKGFL
+32 PSSIVDITSKSKGFL
-47 LPRMTEVQMNAIDS
+47 PPRMTEAQMNAIQN
-61 PAEALMI
+61 PVEALII

-80 FDGVNWTSLTADPA
+80 FDGVAWTSLTADPA
-94 PTVTVDTEQDG
+94 PTVTVDTAQDG

-110 VEGIELNDQTLSV
+110 VEGIEINDQTLSV

-132 AALSFDTSNI
+132 AALSFDPSNI
-142 SFTGGVTGITV
+142 TFTGGITGITV
-153 SAVSPTTATLA
+153 SAVSPTSVILA
-164 QAGDLQKVTYTLEG
+164 QAGDLQKVTYTLTG

-195 LTGSTTV
+195 LTGTSTV
-202 TVVSASDFV
+202 TVISASDFV

-223 STPSAVTTEQLAL
+223 TVNAVVTTDQLKL
-236 ITPALTNVVDDNEAA
+236 ITPALTNVVDDNQTA
-251 YQAYIDN
+251 YQDYIDN
-258 NPTLFDSPATPAQVQ
+258 NPTLFDSPATPVQLQ

-281 SQTVLVQIG
+281 SQTVFVQIG

-320 NNETAYQA
+320 NNQTAYQD
-328 YIDNNPSLFSSPAT
+328 YIDNNPSLFTSPAT
-342 QAEVQAM
+342 QV
-349 VDAVNASQEILAQ
+349 
-362 IGLEADSPDSTP
+362 
-374 SAVTTDELGQIIPT
+374 
-388 VTGIVSNNQAAY
+388 
-400 QAYIDSNPSLFDSPS
+400 
-415 TQFDSPA
+415 
-422 TQEQVQQM
+422 QVQNM
-430 VNQVNANQSLLA
+430 INQVNANQSLLA

-451 NNALTSA
+451 NHLLTES

-470 SGAVQANEARYLQF
+470 SGAVQANIERYKDF
-484 IRENRP
+484 ISENRP

-525 IEGTVF
+525 IEG
-531 DVNDLSPALWL
+531 
-542 DAADASTITETG
+542 
-554 GKVSQ
+554 
-559 WDDKS
+559 
-564 GNGHHATQVNASA
+564 
-577 KFSTGTRTL
+577 
-586 NGLNVLNG
+586 
-594 DGNDLMS
+594 
-601 GSIDYGT
+601 
-608 SGEFSVF
+608 
-615 MVAVI
+615 
-620 DNINNVYDGI
+620 
-630 FANSGS
+630 
-636 NNWQFS
+636 
-642 AGNTSQFNGSI
+642 
-653 DELGKTSLNLTGGP
+653 
-667 FPGPSIYNAEFD
+667 
-679 NGVKTGWIDGTDR
+679 
-692 GSISGGNN
+692 
-700 ITGTQTYRLFSND
+700 
-713 GGNNMPDGAI
+713 
-723 AEYLIVNDVSVDTRQ
+723 
-738 KIEGYLAHK
+738 
-747 WGLTANLPQTHP
+747 
-759 YKETAP
+759 
-765 GKTGSA
+765 SA

-790 VTSSP
+790 ITSSP

-808 TVNIKGLAIGTAYTF
+808 TVNIKGLAIGTPYTF
-823 TVTASNAVYTSE
+823 TVTATNAVYTSE
-835 SSVASSPAITPIT
+835 SSVASSPVTPIT
-848 ITDAPTIG
+848 TPGAPVIG
-856 TATTLSDSEIS
+856 TATTLSDSAIS
-867 VAFTPPSNGG
+867 VAFTPPSDGG

-892 YTATGSTSP
+892 YTATGPASP
-901 IVVSGLN
+901 LVVSGLN

-960 FTAPAHDG
+960 FSAPAHDG
-968 GAAITSYVATS
+968 GAAITTYVATS

-994 EITVTGLTNGV
+994 EITVTGLTNGE
-1005 DYTFTVTAVNE
+1005 DYTFTVTAINE

-1031 NVAVGDLLHGGV
+1031 NVAVGDLLQGGV

-1066 AVEDQSAAIEWILGG
+1066 AVEDQSAAINWILGG
-1081 ASQTTE
+1081 DTQSTV
-1087 NGNTLEAIGTGQ
+1087 NGNTSTAIGTGQ
-1099 TNTTAMMN
+1099 TNTNAMMN
-1107 QAGYTGGAAKVAE
+1107 QAGYTGGAAQVAE

-1161 GANYWSSSEHNS
+1161 GTNYWSSSENNS
-1173 SKAKSVDM
+1173 SRAKSVDM
-1181 SSGNDSNTNKNTQR
+1181 SSGNDSNTYKSSQYS
-1195 NVRAIRTFSGR
+1195 VRAIRTFSGG